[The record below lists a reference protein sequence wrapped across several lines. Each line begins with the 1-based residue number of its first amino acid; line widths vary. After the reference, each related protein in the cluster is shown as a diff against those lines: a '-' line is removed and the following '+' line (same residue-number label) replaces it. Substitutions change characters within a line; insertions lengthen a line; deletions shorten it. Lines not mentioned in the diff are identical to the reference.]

1 MKNKIKRVCALLLA
15 IMMLMTTLSANVF
28 AGTIFT
34 GTKEDTIYL
43 SWQYYEYD
51 KTNKSYTAVSALE
64 EGKTYA
70 ARLMFHNNP
79 ADEEQTIVGA
89 SLHTEYDVE
98 VVNIPD
104 AGEAT
109 KRSVFCKLAASFT
122 PNNDGNGLLIAT
134 YATADGFWDDGDIVT
149 DGYFFEARF
158 TAKKAAT
165 SEELKTLFK
174 VSNESRMFDV
184 NKRSFTIVECPAFV
198 ARVKDGAADFFPTTT
213 AAKIAENLVGE
224 YIDENGNATAVSGIT
239 VTLPATG
246 LVEGKNVVTASYNG
260 YTCDVTITVKPDTMT
275 GISITHEP
283 NMSYNSGDKLNL
295 TGLVVSAQYASGN
308 TVELGSGV
316 YATDPAK
323 NTELTVAEHNG
334 KRITVTVGSFTAETT
349 GVLTVSPAN
358 ISGAS
363 IEDVGPFEYTGEQIK
378 PEPAVS
384 LNGKELVK
392 DTDYTLSYDNNT
404 NVTTEAK
411 VIVTAAGT
419 EYTGSAEKT
428 FEITKATGKL
438 TLKVNNEENAVTIT
452 YGDSITF
459 TDGNGIAIG
468 GGNPSDVVIYY
479 KTTDESTGTVYDSTS
494 TQLNVGA
501 YTFWAV
507 RSADDNHEAATS
519 NEVVVTIVP
528 RTVTNP
534 ALTIEGFAKGS
545 RKSDL
550 TFTNVTANLET
561 PTGYNCYEG
570 TEATGNP
577 DNAGNFKVG
586 TTYSIAITLHPAA
599 NYAFDELDP
608 GYLTVTINGGEE
620 QEAKIEKG
628 PEFNGVSEYQAVV
641 TATTAD
647 KDEPTLDLKD
657 LSATYGDKLL
667 NLKLDSCSASF
678 NGQPVEGTFAWA
690 DEYNA
695 ETPVGDAGEQTFN
708 VVFTPAQQEVYATV
722 TGTVKVNVAK
732 KQITFTKSDYEW
744 KSINDDPYTL
754 DDYKAMCFQYDKNE
768 HGIEP
773 TCTNNDISDLVE
785 FEVSSNNKSTNVI
798 AATVTAK
805 VLLKDKYAKNYK
817 FDKDNTNIQSATLKV
832 LPIVVNYDGE
842 YAHSVEVCYTTSSV
856 DIPLSAFGLPDE
868 VLNDTNNKYWMRT
881 DAVVAGDVDVISGT
895 PTSFDEANRTLTL
908 NLKSSLTKD
917 DAGKTASVT
926 LGLKVNNYETINPG
940 VEEIAG
946 GEDKLFILKLTV
958 KIIEKED
965 AGLEVFGIPKT
976 MVYGDTVRAGSPDGY
991 YYTVKKEGK
1000 NATFSAM
1007 ISDTAVVAF
1016 DDDEG
1021 LAAKGVGTATITC
1034 TYESDT
1040 TFATK
1045 TFTINV
1051 TPKGLTANVSHDPIT
1066 YGDAAPTTGYSV
1078 EFEGLVNNNEIAE
1091 DAYTVDTEYT
1101 KGCKVDNYKF
1111 TCVLDTD
1118 KIKNYTIGNVTGEL
1132 VVNPKSIAAPS
1143 VTINNPTDKT
1153 YTGSPCVQGVSV
1165 KDSEAKLTV
1174 DDISVTYE
1182 NNINVGTATIIYTG
1196 KNNYTGEIRK
1206 NFKITEASITDDMIA
1221 NIPSVTYDTKAHTP
1235 EVTVTF
1241 NGSKLTDA
1249 DYTVSY
1255 SEDCINAGTATVTVT
1270 GKGNFTGTASKTFTI
1285 NKAGLTLNPC
1295 TISELCTE
1303 TDLKT
1308 RTLPSD
1314 FFLAGETETGFS
1326 IKLTAV
1332 EGGDDIFAVAPA
1344 VVEGE
1349 NKITFRLKNEVGA
1362 ATFTVTVT
1370 PVSGNY
1376 NGGSYAL
1383 TISTHDRTDVS
1394 GSISFPDGS
1403 AVYTGTGIK
1412 YENATISGYS
1422 GTLRYGYTPN
1432 ASTGASLDASGL
1444 PLTVG
1449 TYTVAVTFNSDAS
1462 FGYKTAT
1469 FTITKATPTGTPGYT
1484 KLETSGKTLADA
1496 KLTVGTI
1503 RPAGTI
1509 AWDLPL
1515 TTVLEDGKA
1524 YAWTF
1529 TPNDTHNYTIL
1540 TGTLVPYV
1548 DDGMDYIPGVIGGN
1562 TGSFNFHDVSRLD
1575 YFYDAVKWAAEN
1587 GIASGTGRYTFSPNA
1602 VCTRAQTVTFLWRA
1616 AGSPLP
1622 RYRVCPFTDVQPS
1635 DYYYNAVLWAVEQGI
1650 TTGLNA
1656 TTFGP
1661 DVTVT
1666 RGQVATFL
1674 YRAASAAKP
1683 STFNPFTDVKTT
1695 AYNYNAILWAYDNR
1709 ITTGTSDTT
1718 FSPDAYCTR
1727 AQIVTFLYRYY
1738 QGR

>member
-1 MKNKIKRVCALLLA
+1 MKRVISLVLA
-15 IMMLMTTLSANVF
+15 ILMLVTVTAVPVSAAEKEASISLSVVPVTIENKTMTEITGEGHEYTADSYFLVKVNLENGAAERYIQGVQLSVNYDPDAVVPYRFNSSSGRVGYGIAPAGFSGSVESAITSEGTVQIGLMTSGWIYVDANATAHIASFLFQVKSTAETGSYEFAINTEAETIIEALVDPDGTRTAYIDCDYSEAKYDLAIKGATPTLASVSIDETEAEYASGKELTLSAKSASDKDLTDFVTF
-28 AGTIFT
+28 TIKDYT
-34 GTKEDTIYL
+34 GDGLAI
-43 SWQYYEYD
+43 D
-51 KTNKSYTAVSALE
+51 GNKLTVSAE
-64 EGKTYA
+64 
-70 ARLMFHNNP
+70 NP
-79 ADEEQTIVGA
+79 ANVGIY
-89 SLHTEYDVE
+89 T
-98 VVNIPD
+98 VVATPD
-104 AGEAT
+104 GT
-109 KRSVFCKLAASFT
+109 NCKLAEGASA
-122 PNNDGNGLLIAT
+122 PEAT
-134 YATADGFWDDGDIVT
+134 
-149 DGYFFEARF
+149 
-158 TAKKAAT
+158 
-165 SEELKTLFK
+165 
-174 VSNESRMFDV
+174 
-184 NKRSFTIVECPAFV
+184 FTIIP
-198 ARVKDGAADFFPTTT
+198 K
-213 AAKIAENLVGE
+213 KI
-224 YIDENGNATAVSGIT
+224 
-239 VTLPATG
+239 
-246 LVEGKNVVTASYNG
+246 
-260 YTCDVTITVKPDTMT
+260 
-275 GISITHEP
+275 
-283 NMSYNSGDKLNL
+283 
-295 TGLVVSAQYASGN
+295 
-308 TVELGSGV
+308 
-316 YATDPAK
+316 
-323 NTELTVAEHNG
+323 
-334 KRITVTVGSFTAETT
+334 
-349 GVLTVSPAN
+349 
-358 ISGAS
+358 
-363 IEDVGPFEYTGEQIK
+363 
-378 PEPAVS
+378 
-384 LNGKELVK
+384 
-392 DTDYTLSYDNNT
+392 
-404 NVTTEAK
+404 
-411 VIVTAAGT
+411 
-419 EYTGSAEKT
+419 
-428 FEITKATGKL
+428 
-438 TLKVNNEENAVTIT
+438 
-452 YGDSITF
+452 
-459 TDGNGIAIG
+459 
-468 GGNPSDVVIYY
+468 
-479 KTTDESTGTVYDSTS
+479 
-494 TQLNVGA
+494 
-501 YTFWAV
+501 
-507 RSADDNHEAATS
+507 
-519 NEVVVTIVP
+519 
-528 RTVTNP
+528 TNP
-534 ALTIEGFAKGS
+534 KVAITGFAKGNDIHWDL
-545 RKSDL
+545 KIEPKDTAGLISDG
-550 TFTNVTANLET
+550 V
-561 PTGYNCYEG
+561 NCYEG
-570 TEATGNP
+570 PKVTDKPTNSGK
-577 DNAGNFKVG
+577 FKADM
-586 TTYSIAITLHPAA
+586 TYTFAITLDATE
-599 NYAFDELDP
+599 NYEL
-608 GYLTVTINGGEE
+608 GEGTLTYTINGGEE
-620 QEAKIEKG
+620 MTTPIVEKNDFG
-628 PEFNGVSEYQAVV
+628 TPYYQAVV
-641 TATTAD
+641 TAKTAGLD
-647 KDEPTLDLKD
+647 SPTLVLDELT
-657 LSATYGDKLL
+657 ATYGDLL
-667 NLKLDSCSASF
+667 SSLTPTGTATYN
-678 NGQPVEGTFAWA
+678 NQTVQGTFAWSGYDA
-690 DEYNA
+690 GK
-695 ETPVGDAGEQTFN
+695 TVGDAGVNEFD
-708 VVFTPAQQEVYATV
+708 VVFTPTQQEVYATV
-722 TGTVKVNVAK
+722 NGTVKVNVAK
-732 KQITFTKSDYEW
+732 KQITFTKSDYRWRASNNETPT
-744 KSINDDPYTL
+744 KVKDDGEIVFT
-754 DDYKAMCFQYDKNE
+754 YDGKE
-768 HGIEP
+768 HGIEAY
-773 TCTNNDISDLVE
+773 CENSAIADDVE
-785 FEVSSNNKSTNVI
+785 IVYDSGERSFTSSKGS
-798 AATVTAK
+798 TVTAH
-805 VLLKDKYAKNYK
+805 VEVKDKKNYEL
-817 FDKDNTNIQSATLKV
+817 DGGPNIQSGFIRI

-842 YAHSVEVCYTTSSV
+842 YTHSVDVCYTTSSV

-881 DAVVAGDVDVISGT
+881 YAVVAGAVDVISGT
-895 PTSFDEANRTLTL
+895 PTSFAEATRTLTL
-908 NLKSSLTKD
+908 NLKNSLTKD
-917 DAGKTASVT
+917 DAGKTATVT
-926 LGLKVNNYETINPG
+926 LGLKVNNYETTNPG

-946 GEDKLFILKLTV
+946 GEDKLFILKLNV
-958 KIIEKED
+958 KIIEKEN
-965 AGLEVFGIPKT
+965 AGLTITGIPESL
-976 MVYGDTVRAGSPDGY
+976 VYGESAEWSYNVTKPGENGNISGSVTPAGILNNDPY
-991 YYTVKKEGK
+991 KL
-1000 NATFSAM
+1000 
-1007 ISDTAVVAF
+1007 TAI
-1016 DDDEG
+1016 
-1021 LAAKGVGTATITC
+1021 GVGEATVTIT
-1034 TYESDT
+1034 YSSDT
-1040 TFATK
+1040 TYAQEK
-1045 TFTINV
+1045 FTITV
-1051 TPKGLTANVSHDPIT
+1051 TPKPLTAAVSHAPIT
-1066 YGDAAPTTGYSV
+1066 YGDPAPTEGYTV
-1078 EFEGLVNNNEIAE
+1078 EFNGLLTGDVLA
-1091 DAYTVDTEYT
+1091 DTDYTVGTA
-1101 KGCKVDNYKF
+1101 YKQGDPVGKYAF
-1111 TCVLDTD
+1111 TCVLNSETV
-1118 KIKNYTIGNVTGEL
+1118 KNYKLDTVNGEL
-1132 VVNPKSIAAPS
+1132 VVNKKELTDGDVTVTVLGETPVYDGSEKKPAVEVKYGETTLAAADYTVSYSNNVNAGVNTAS
-1143 VTINNPTDKT
+1143 VT
-1153 YTGSPCVQGVSV
+1153 
-1165 KDSEAKLTV
+1165 
-1174 DDISVTYE
+1174 VTSNDNSSYKF
-1182 NNINVGTATIIYTG
+1182 TAT
-1196 KNNYTGEIRK
+1196 K
-1206 NFKITEASITDDMIA
+1206 NFTIAQAPISGAMIA
-1221 NIPSVTYDTKAHTP
+1221 NIPSVTYNTRAHTP
-1235 EVTVTF
+1235 EVTVRF

-1255 SEDCINAGTATVTVT
+1255 SEDCINAGTVTVTVT

-1394 GSISFPDGS
+1394 GSIEFKDGS

-1484 KLETSGKTLADA
+1484 KLESSGKTLADA

-1695 AYNYNAILWAYDNR
+1695 AYNYDAILWAYDNR

>member
-1 MKNKIKRVCALLLA
+1 
-15 IMMLMTTLSANVF
+15 MMLMSTLSLNVF
-28 AGTIFT
+28 AGSVIS
-34 GTKEDTIYL
+34 GTKDEKIHLGWKYF
-43 SWQYYEYD
+43 EYD
-51 KTNKSYTAVSALE
+51 EDNEAAGAAVQALE
-64 EGKTYA
+64 AGKTYCV
-70 ARLMFHNNP
+70 RLAFFDNP
-79 ADEEQTIVGA
+79 SDENSTVTGATISVR
-89 SLHTEYDVE
+89 YDAE
-98 VVNIPD
+98 AVNIPD
-104 AGEAT
+104 TGEAT
-109 KRSVFCKLAASFT
+109 VNSVFYEYQGTFI
-122 PNNDGNGLLIAT
+122 PNNDGNGLLTITLAT
-134 YATADGFWDDGDIVT
+134 TSGIRTNRGKLVTAGN
-149 DGYFFEARF
+149 FFEAVF
-158 TAKKAAT
+158 EAKKT
-165 SEELKTLFK
+165 VTEDELKTLFHLG
-174 VSNESRMFDV
+174 SETNMIFDV
-184 NKRSFTIVECPAFV
+184 NEKDFTIVECPAFT

-213 AAKIAENLVGE
+213 AEKIAENLVGE
-224 YIDENGNATAVSGIT
+224 YIDENGNATAVSDFT

-334 KRITVTVGSFTAETT
+334 KRITVTVGSFTAETIGT
-349 GVLTVSPAN
+349 LTVNPAD

-363 IEDVGPFEYTGEQIK
+363 IEDVGPFEYDNGNEIKPTPAITLGEKTLENGVDYDLSYESNINVGTARLTATGKGEYQGTVSTTFQITKAKGSLKLKVNNEESTVEITYGDSIQFTDGNGNAIGTDITIHYQMGETTDAVYDTATTQLNVGTYTFWAVRSGDANHDEATSNKVVVIIKQRNIASLDITVADQTYSGAAVKPDVTVRHGNIVLNEIDDYTLSGYDGNVNVTDNASVNVTGTGNYNGEATLTFKINPKNLGDISNSFTSIANLPDKGYTGEQIK
-378 PEPAVS
+378 PEVTEKTITIDSDTLEVRRDYEIIYGENTNAGTATVTVKPVDGSNYTFTQFTHEFQITKVKIQIVGADFIVAPLYEEEFDGTTTGGDPVPYFTYDGNEHGVKFVFNSTKVYNGKTLDQLINVAYVEKTYIGPVEQEWKYKAKDVATYNARVEFTPVDAENYEIYGANFKNLTWKIMPATITVNPADVPS
-384 LNGKELVK
+384 LNVLCSELVNDEK
-392 DTDYTLSYDNNT
+392 RDYDYDLSRLGAVPSTVEILSCEKFSYEALDTSALPKLTFK
-404 NVTTEAK
+404 NVTAL
-411 VIVTAAGT
+411 AAG
-419 EYTGSAEKT
+419 E
-428 FEITKATGKL
+428 TGKVTLLVKFRNYEDVTL
-438 TLKVNNEENAVTIT
+438 TVDVNYINKKTVELTVADVEAVYGETYAPVVLLDGKDVTTDCTIT
-452 YGDSITF
+452 YS
-459 TDGNGIAIG
+459 
-468 GGNPSDVVIYY
+468 PSAP
-479 KTTDESTGTVYDSTS
+479 K
-494 TQLNVGA
+494 NVGE
-501 YTFWAV
+501 YT
-507 RSADDNHEAATS
+507 
-519 NEVVVTIVP
+519 I
-528 RTVTNP
+528 TV
-534 ALTIEGFAKGS
+534 S
-545 RKSDL
+545 YSDS
-550 TFTNVTANLET
+550 V
-561 PTGYNCYEG
+561 
-570 TEATGNP
+570 
-577 DNAGNFKVG
+577 
-586 TTYSIAITLHPAA
+586 
-599 NYAFDELDP
+599 
-608 GYLTVTINGGEE
+608 
-620 QEAKIEKG
+620 
-628 PEFNGVSEYQAVV
+628 
-641 TATTAD
+641 
-647 KDEPTLDLKD
+647 
-657 LSATYGDKLL
+657 
-667 NLKLDSCSASF
+667 
-678 NGQPVEGTFAWA
+678 
-690 DEYNA
+690 A
-695 ETPVGDAGEQTFN
+695 E
-708 VVFTPAQQEVYATV
+708 
-722 TGTVKVNVAK
+722 
-732 KQITFTKSDYEW
+732 
-744 KSINDDPYTL
+744 
-754 DDYKAMCFQYDKNE
+754 
-768 HGIEP
+768 
-773 TCTNNDISDLVE
+773 
-785 FEVSSNNKSTNVI
+785 
-798 AATVTAK
+798 
-805 VLLKDKYAKNYK
+805 
-817 FDKDNTNIQSATLKV
+817 
-832 LPIVVNYDGE
+832 GE
-842 YAHSVEVCYTTSSV
+842 Y
-856 DIPLSAFGLPDE
+856 
-868 VLNDTNNKYWMRT
+868 
-881 DAVVAGDVDVISGT
+881 
-895 PTSFDEANRTLTL
+895 
-908 NLKSSLTKD
+908 
-917 DAGKTASVT
+917 
-926 LGLKVNNYETINPG
+926 PG
-940 VEEIAG
+940 H
-946 GEDKLFILKLTV
+946 
-958 KIIEKED
+958 
-965 AGLEVFGIPKT
+965 
-976 MVYGDTVRAGSPDGY
+976 
-991 YYTVKKEGK
+991 
-1000 NATFSAM
+1000 
-1007 ISDTAVVAF
+1007 
-1016 DDDEG
+1016 
-1021 LAAKGVGTATITC
+1021 VGTAT
-1034 TYESDT
+1034 
-1040 TFATK
+1040 AK
-1045 TFTINV
+1045 LTI

-1078 EFEGLVNNNEIAE
+1078 EFEGLVNNDEIAE

-1143 VTINNPTDKT
+1143 VTINDPTDKT

-1165 KDSEAKLTV
+1165 KDSDAKLTV

-1241 NGSKLTDA
+1241 NGSTLKA
-1249 DYTVSY
+1249 GKDYDVAYTNN
-1255 SEDCINAGTATVTVT
+1255 INAGTATVTVT
-1270 GKGNFTGTASKTFTI
+1270 GKGNFTGTASKDFAIAQAYLSVENQTVTHFR
-1285 NKAGLTLNPC
+1285 
-1295 TISELCTE
+1295 TE
-1303 TDLKT
+1303 TDAKSFAV
-1308 RTLPSD
+1308 PAD
-1314 FFLAGETETGFS
+1314 MFLADEKETGFT
-1326 IKLTAV
+1326 ITVTDYA
-1332 EGGDDIFAVAPA
+1332 GDEIFTTAPA
-1344 VVEGE
+1344 VDGSNVNYQLNGTVGTAFVEVKVKPDSSNYVNASFKLTFVVNDKE
-1349 NKITFRLKNEVGA
+1349 N
-1362 ATFTVTVT
+1362 
-1370 PVSGNY
+1370 
-1376 NGGSYAL
+1376 
-1383 TISTHDRTDVS
+1383 VS

-1484 KLETSGKTLADA
+1484 LIETSGKTLADA

-1562 TGSFNFHDVSRLD
+1562 TGSFNFHDVSRFD

>member
-1 MKNKIKRVCALLLA
+1 MKRLISLILAVALLLSLAPAVFADGEEAGGVALAFGTIREIEQDVYDTTDKVKYYA
-15 IMMLMTTLSANVF
+15 IPVVVKNTTSEEIMLNALQCIFNYDESGLAPANIQADEYSFIDPITFSSKPVSEWESKDGNAANGLITVIAATTKSNYYVRVKAGQERVLFELNLARVNDVENGDYNVTFADPYLNDDGKRMQNKIGYDDTDIQISYSQSEGNLDLTDEEKITITDGKAPVLASVAVDKDEVGYASGDVITLSA
-28 AGTIFT
+28 
-34 GTKEDTIYL
+34 
-43 SWQYYEYD
+43 
-51 KTNKSYTAVSALE
+51 KS
-64 EGKTYA
+64 
-70 ARLMFHNNP
+70 
-79 ADEEQTIVGA
+79 A
-89 SLHTEYDVE
+89 S
-98 VVNIPD
+98 
-104 AGEAT
+104 G
-109 KRSVFCKLAASFT
+109 
-122 PNNDGNGLLIAT
+122 NDI
-134 YATADGFWDDGDIVT
+134 
-149 DGYFFEARF
+149 
-158 TAKKAAT
+158 
-165 SEELKTLFK
+165 
-174 VSNESRMFDV
+174 
-184 NKRSFTIVECPAFV
+184 
-198 ARVKDGAADFFPTTT
+198 
-213 AAKIAENLVGE
+213 
-224 YIDENGNATAVSGIT
+224 
-239 VTLPATG
+239 TG
-246 LVEGKNVVTASYNG
+246 LVSFSIKD
-260 YTCDVTITVKPDTMT
+260 YT
-275 GISITHEP
+275 G
-283 NMSYNSGDKLNL
+283 
-295 TGLVVSAQYASGN
+295 TGLEITGN
-308 TVELGSGV
+308 Q
-316 YATDPAK
+316 
-323 NTELTVAEHNG
+323 
-334 KRITVTVGSFTAETT
+334 
-349 GVLTVSPAN
+349 LTVSDENPAN
-358 ISGAS
+358 
-363 IEDVGPFEYTGEQIK
+363 VGTYT
-378 PEPAVS
+378 
-384 LNGKELVK
+384 
-392 DTDYTLSYDNNT
+392 
-404 NVTTEAK
+404 
-411 VIVTAAGT
+411 VTATPEGNGCTAG
-419 EYTGSAEKT
+419 
-428 FEITKATGKL
+428 
-438 TLKVNNEENAVTIT
+438 ENVETA
-452 YGDSITF
+452 TF
-459 TDGNGIAIG
+459 TIA
-468 GGNPSDVVIYY
+468 P
-479 KTTDESTGTVYDSTS
+479 K
-494 TQLNVGA
+494 
-501 YTFWAV
+501 
-507 RSADDNHEAATS
+507 
-519 NEVVVTIVP
+519 
-528 RTVTNP
+528 TVTNP
-534 ALTIEGFAKGS
+534 TLTVVGFGKGQAKGF
-545 RKSDL
+545 L
-550 TFTNVTANLET
+550 TFEDVTGGLAV
-561 PTGYNCYEG
+561 PTGYRCYKG
-570 TEATGNP
+570 AEATGNP
-577 DNAGNFKVG
+577 DHEGNFEAG

-608 GYLTVTINGGEE
+608 GYLTVTINGEE
-620 QEAKIEKG
+620 QKAKIEKG

-832 LPIVVNYDGE
+832 LPIVVEGTGE

-895 PTSFDEANRTLTL
+895 PTSFVEATRTLTL
-908 NLKSSLTKD
+908 NLASLTKD

-926 LGLKVNNYETINPG
+926 LGLKVNNYETTNTG
-940 VEEIAG
+940 VEE
-946 GEDKLFILKLTV
+946 KLFILKLTV

-1051 TPKGLTANVSHDPIT
+1051 TPKGLTANVSHDPII

-1078 EFEGLVNNNEIAE
+1078 EFEGLVNNDEIAE

-1143 VTINNPTDKT
+1143 VTINDPTDKT

-1221 NIPSVTYDTKAHTP
+1221 NIPSVTYNTKPHTP

-1241 NGSKLTDA
+1241 EGSPLEAGK
-1249 DYTVSY
+1249 DYDVAYTNNIY
-1255 SEDCINAGTATVTVT
+1255 AGTATVTVT
-1270 GKGNFTGTASKTFTI
+1270 GKGNFTGTASKNFAIAQAYLSVENQTVTHFR
-1285 NKAGLTLNPC
+1285 
-1295 TISELCTE
+1295 TE
-1303 TDLKT
+1303 TDAKSYAV
-1308 RTLPSD
+1308 PAD
-1314 FFLAGETETGFS
+1314 MFLADEKETGFT
-1326 IKLTAV
+1326 ITV
-1332 EGGDDIFAVAPA
+1332 TDYDGDEIFTTAPA
-1344 VVEGE
+1344 VNGTNVNYQLNGTVGTAFVEVKVKPDSSNYANASFTLTFVVNDKE
-1349 NKITFRLKNEVGA
+1349 N
-1362 ATFTVTVT
+1362 
-1370 PVSGNY
+1370 
-1376 NGGSYAL
+1376 
-1383 TISTHDRTDVS
+1383 VS

-1529 TPNDTHNYTIL
+1529 TPADTHNYTIL

-1562 TGSFNFHDVSRLD
+1562 TGSFNFHDVSRFD

-1683 STFNPFTDVKTT
+1683 NTFSPFTDVKTT
-1695 AYNYNAILWAYDNR
+1695 AYNYDAILWAYDNR

>member
-1 MKNKIKRVCALLLA
+1 MKVRLKRVLALLLA
-15 IMMLMTTLSANVF
+15 AAMLASFCSVTVF
-28 AGTIFT
+28 AGEVAK
-34 GTKEDTIYL
+34 GTNGKTIYL
-43 SWQYYEYD
+43 NWTYYSD
-51 KTNKSYTAVSALE
+51 KKVTNKVDSLEADTEYYARLGFSGNPIDQGALASICSFSLYGSFDTEKIEAESILSGDVTIQKNIIGNEFNLQWASPDGIINEDEELLAQGCLARICFKTKRAVS
-64 EGKTYA
+64 
-70 ARLMFHNNP
+70 
-79 ADEEQTIVGA
+79 
-89 SLHTEYDVE
+89 
-98 VVNIPD
+98 
-104 AGEAT
+104 
-109 KRSVFCKLAASFT
+109 
-122 PNNDGNGLLIAT
+122 
-134 YATADGFWDDGDIVT
+134 
-149 DGYFFEARF
+149 
-158 TAKKAAT
+158 
-165 SEELKTLFK
+165 SEELHGLFK
-174 VSNESRMFDV
+174 VNAKLSSGEETNIGDGVIGNPRL
-184 NKRSFTIVECPAFV
+184 FTIVECPAFV
-198 ARVKDGAADFFPTTT
+198 ARLADNAPDFFPTTT

-224 YIDENGNATAVSGIT
+224 YIDENGNATAVSDFT

-246 LVEGKNVVTASYNG
+246 LVEGENVVTASYDG

-295 TGLVVSAQYASGN
+295 TGLVVSAQYASGD

-316 YATDPAK
+316 YATDPAR

-334 KRITVTVGSFTAETT
+334 KHITVTVGSFTAETT

-479 KTTDESTGTVYDSTS
+479 KTADESTGTVYDSTS

-519 NEVVVTIVP
+519 NEVVVTIVSRP
-528 RTVTNP
+528 ITNP
-534 ALTIEGFAKGS
+534 VVTITNFVKGEKAFDLDVDTTTPGLRVGYSCYDPDGNRLGSTDKFKADTTYTIEIGLEAYENYVIDTTQK
-545 RKSDL
+545 L
-550 TFTNVTANLET
+550 T
-561 PTGYNCYEG
+561 Y
-570 TEATGNP
+570 
-577 DNAGNFKVG
+577 
-586 TTYSIAITLHPAA
+586 
-599 NYAFDELDP
+599 
-608 GYLTVTINGGEE
+608 TINGGESLTADIVE
-620 QEAKIEKG
+620 GI
-628 PEFNGVSEYQAVV
+628 PVNGVTTYKAVV
-641 TATTAD
+641 TATTAG
-647 KDEPTLDLKD
+647 KDTLAVLLTPGTTPNAHYGMKLSD
-657 LSATYGDKLL
+657 LS
-667 NLKLDSCSASF
+667 
-678 NGQPVEGTFAWA
+678 
-690 DEYNA
+690 
-695 ETPVGDAGEQTFN
+695 
-708 VVFTPAQQEVYATV
+708 FTG
-722 TGTVKVNVAK
+722 GTV
-732 KQITFTKSDYEW
+732 I
-744 KSINDDPYTL
+744 
-754 DDYKAMCFQYDKNE
+754 
-768 HGIEP
+768 
-773 TCTNNDISDLVE
+773 
-785 FEVSSNNKSTNVI
+785 
-798 AATVTAK
+798 
-805 VLLKDKYAKNYK
+805 
-817 FDKDNTNIQSATLKV
+817 
-832 LPIVVNYDGE
+832 
-842 YAHSVEVCYTTSSV
+842 
-856 DIPLSAFGLPDE
+856 
-868 VLNDTNNKYWMRT
+868 
-881 DAVVAGDVDVISGT
+881 VAGDVSKTPVDGHFEWVNPNEDVGDPTVYDGT
-895 PTSFDEANRTLTL
+895 PE
-908 NLKSSLTKD
+908 
-917 DAGKTASVT
+917 
-926 LGLKVNNYETINPG
+926 P
-940 VEEIAG
+940 
-946 GEDKLFILKLTV
+946 
-958 KIIEKED
+958 
-965 AGLEVFGIPKT
+965 
-976 MVYGDTVRAGSPDGY
+976 YGRA
-991 YYTVKKEGK
+991 
-1000 NATFSAM
+1000 F
-1007 ISDTAVVAF
+1007 
-1016 DDDEG
+1016 
-1021 LAAKGVGTATITC
+1021 AAKFVPTDSENYAELSLNVRVPIHKATISIYEIKDTDWDYTEPFTYDGNEHKVELVIPADLQGRIKVEYENNTATDVGTRTATATISPVDDVHYAI
-1034 TYESDT
+1034 YESNCTRTLSWRIDAATPEGYTADIVKEVLVGDVQTVTVTANDFNLPAGGRLGSPTLVSDSTSLVTTWGLTSNDGVAYDLRATTADDADT
-1040 TFATK
+1040 AEAKYLMVYRNRNYTEVTVTVTIKVIAKTADTETMKFTVADAVYGAGVSPVFTSLPAGVTADMVTVSYTGSEGTYTAATIAAAPVGDYTANAK
-1045 TFTINV
+1045 YETSDTIYTAAASFKI
-1051 TPKGLTANVSHDPIT
+1051 TPKSLTVSVSHDPIT
-1066 YGDAAPTTGYSV
+1066 YGDAAPTDGYNV
-1078 EFEGLVNNNEIAE
+1078 TIEGLVDGEEA
-1091 DAYTVDTEYT
+1091 AYTVGTEYK
-1101 KGCKVDNYKF
+1101 KGDKVGNYKF
-1111 TCVLDTD
+1111 TFELNTAV
-1118 KIKNYTIGNVTGEL
+1118 KNYKIDTVTGAL

-1143 VTINNPTDKT
+1143 VTINDPTDKT

-1165 KDSEAKLTV
+1165 KDSEAKLTF

-1206 NFKITEASITDDMIA
+1206 NFKITEASITDDMIE
-1221 NIPSVTYDTKAHTP
+1221 NIPSVTYDTKPHTP
-1235 EVTVTF
+1235 EVTVMF

-1255 SEDCINAGTATVTVT
+1255 SEDCINAGTVTVTVT

-1484 KLETSGKTLADA
+1484 KIETSGKTLADA

-1529 TPNDTHNYTIL
+1529 TPADTHNYTIL

-1695 AYNYNAILWAYDNR
+1695 AYNYDAILWAYDNR

>member
-1 MKNKIKRVCALLLA
+1 MKRVVSLVLA
-15 IMMLMTTLSANVF
+15 ILMLVTVTAVPVSAAEKGTSLSLSVVPVTIENKTMTEVTDEGHEYTADSYFLVKVNLKNGATEQYIQGVQLSVNYDPDAVVPYRFNSSSGRVGYGIAPAGFAGNVESAITSEGTVQIGLMTSGWIYVDANETANIASFLFQVKSTAETSSYRFAINTEAETIIEALVDPDGTETAYIDCDYSEAKYDLAIKGAVPTLASVAVDKDEVGYASGDVITLSA
-28 AGTIFT
+28 
-34 GTKEDTIYL
+34 E
-43 SWQYYEYD
+43 S
-51 KTNKSYTAVSALE
+51 
-64 EGKTYA
+64 
-70 ARLMFHNNP
+70 
-79 ADEEQTIVGA
+79 
-89 SLHTEYDVE
+89 
-98 VVNIPD
+98 
-104 AGEAT
+104 
-109 KRSVFCKLAASFT
+109 
-122 PNNDGNGLLIAT
+122 
-134 YATADGFWDDGDIVT
+134 
-149 DGYFFEARF
+149 
-158 TAKKAAT
+158 T
-165 SEELKTLFK
+165 S
-174 VSNESRMFDV
+174 
-184 NKRSFTIVECPAFV
+184 
-198 ARVKDGAADFFPTTT
+198 
-213 AAKIAENLVGE
+213 
-224 YIDENGNATAVSGIT
+224 
-239 VTLPATG
+239 
-246 LVEGKNVVTASYNG
+246 GKNVTDFVTF
-260 YTCDVTITVKPDTMT
+260 TIKDYE
-275 GISITHEP
+275 G
-283 NMSYNSGDKLNL
+283 
-295 TGLVVSAQYASGN
+295 TGLSI
-308 TVELGSGV
+308 EK
-316 YATDPAK
+316 DK
-323 NTELTVAEHNG
+323 LTVAAEG
-334 KRITVTVGSFTAETT
+334 AAPVGTYTVVATPDGTNCTLAE
-349 GVLTVSPAN
+349 
-358 ISGAS
+358 GAS
-363 IEDVGPFEYTGEQIK
+363 A
-378 PEPAVS
+378 PEA
-384 LNGKELVK
+384 
-392 DTDYTLSYDNNT
+392 
-404 NVTTEAK
+404 
-411 VIVTAAGT
+411 
-419 EYTGSAEKT
+419 
-428 FEITKATGKL
+428 
-438 TLKVNNEENAVTIT
+438 
-452 YGDSITF
+452 TF
-459 TDGNGIAIG
+459 TIIPKKITDPKVAI
-468 GGNPSDVVIYY
+468 
-479 KTTDESTGTVYDSTS
+479 T
-494 TQLNVGA
+494 
-501 YTFWAV
+501 
-507 RSADDNHEAATS
+507 
-519 NEVVVTIVP
+519 
-528 RTVTNP
+528 
-534 ALTIEGFAKGS
+534 GFAKGNDIHW
-545 RKSDL
+545 DL
-550 TFTNVTANLET
+550 KIEPKDTAGLISN
-561 PTGYNCYEG
+561 GVNCYEG
-570 TEATGNP
+570 PGVTDKPTNSGKFKP
-577 DNAGNFKVG
+577 DTIYTF
-586 TTYSIAITLHPAA
+586 AITLDAME
-599 NYAFDELDP
+599 NYEL
-608 GYLTVTINGGEE
+608 GEGTLTYTINGGEE
-620 QEAKIEKG
+620 MTTPIVEKNDF
-628 PEFNGVSEYQAVV
+628 PTPYYQAIVI
-641 TATTAD
+641 ARTTGLD
-647 KDEPTLDLKD
+647 SPTLELDELT
-657 LSATYGDKLL
+657 ATYGDLL
-667 NLKLDSCSASF
+667 SSLTPTGTATYN
-678 NGQPVEGTFAWA
+678 NQTVQGTFAWSGYDA
-690 DEYNA
+690 GK
-695 ETPVGDAGEQTFN
+695 TVGDAGVNEFD
-708 VVFTPAQQEVYATV
+708 VVFTPTQQEVYATV
-722 TGTVKVNVAK
+722 NGTVKVNVAK
-732 KQITFTKSDYEW
+732 KQITFTKSDYKWRPSNNETPTEV
-744 KSINDDPYTL
+744 KDDGEIVFT
-754 DDYKAMCFQYDKNE
+754 YDGKV
-768 HGIEP
+768 HGIEAY
-773 TCTNNDISDLVE
+773 CDNSAIADDVEIVYDSGERSFIS
-785 FEVSSNNKSTNVI
+785 SKGS
-798 AATVTAK
+798 TVTAH
-805 VLLKDKYAKNYK
+805 VEVKDSRN
-817 FDKDNTNIQSATLKV
+817 FELDGGQNIQNGSIRI
-832 LPIVVNYDGE
+832 LPIVIDYTDE
-842 YAHSVEVCYTTSSV
+842 YTHSVEVCYTTSSV
-856 DIPLSAFGLPDE
+856 DIPLSAFGLPE
-868 VLNDTNNKYWMRT
+868 NVLTDTNNKYWMRNK
-881 DAVVAGDVDVISGT
+881 AVVVDEGNVLPFT
-895 PTSFDEANRTLTL
+895 PTAFDDTKLTLTL
-908 NLKSSLTKD
+908 NLKSSLTKA
-917 DAGKTASVT
+917 DANKTASVT
-926 LGLKVNNYETINPG
+926 LGLKVNNYETTNPG

-1016 DDDEG
+1016 DDDNG
-1021 LAAKGVGTATITC
+1021 LVAKGVGTAKITVEYDSDS
-1034 TYESDT
+1034 TYDKEE
-1040 TFATK
+1040 
-1045 TFTINV
+1045 FTIEV
-1051 TPKGLTANVSHDPIT
+1051 TPKPLTAAVSHAPII

-1078 EFEGLVNNNEIAE
+1078 EFEGLVNNDEIAE

-1165 KDSEAKLTV
+1165 KDSEAELTF

-1221 NIPSVTYDTKAHTP
+1221 NIPSVTYNTRAHTP
-1235 EVTVTF
+1235 DVTVTF
-1241 NGSKLTDA
+1241 EGSTLEAGK
-1249 DYTVSY
+1249 DYDVAYTNN
-1255 SEDCINAGTATVTVT
+1255 INAGTATVTVT

-1349 NKITFRLKNEVGA
+1349 NKITFKLKNEVGA

-1449 TYTVAVTFNSDAS
+1449 TYTVAVTFNSDTS

-1683 STFNPFTDVKTT
+1683 NTFNPFTDVKTT
-1695 AYNYNAILWAYDNR
+1695 AYNYDAILWAYDNR

>member
-1 MKNKIKRVCALLLA
+1 
-15 IMMLMTTLSANVF
+15 MMLMTTLSANVF

-104 AGEAT
+104 TGEAT

-198 ARVKDGAADFFPTTT
+198 ARVKDGAPDFFPTTT

-224 YIDENGNATAVSGIT
+224 YIDENGNATAVSDFT

-246 LVEGKNVVTASYNG
+246 LVEGENVVKASYNG
-260 YTCDVTITVKPDTMT
+260 YTCDVTIKVEHDTVAS
-275 GISITHEP
+275 ISVTNQP
-283 NMSYNSGDKLNL
+283 NLKYTSGQALNL
-295 TGLVVSAQYASGN
+295 DDLEVTATFGSGN
-308 TVELGSGV
+308 TDVITSG
-316 YATDPAK
+316 YTTDPE
-323 NTELTVAEHNG
+323 NGTILTVADNNG
-334 KRITVTVGSFTAETT
+334 HPVTITYDGQAATT
-349 GVLTVSPAN
+349 DNLIVNQAD
-358 ISGAS
+358 ISSAS
-363 IEDVGPFEYTGEQIK
+363 IAAVGPFEYDNGNEIKPTPAITLGEKLLENGVDYDLSYADNINVGTATLTATGKGEYQGTVSTTFQITKAKGSLKLKVNNEESTVEITYGDSIQFTDGNGNAIGTDITIHYQMGETTDAVYDTATTQLNVGTYTFWAVRSGDANHDEATSNKVVVIIKQRNIASLDITVADQTYSGAAVKPDVTVRHGNIVLNEIDDYTLSGYDGNVNVTDNASVNVTGTGNYNGEATLTFKINPKNLGDISNSFTSIANLPDKGYTGEQIK
-378 PEPAVS
+378 PEVTEKTITIDSDTLEVRRDYEIIYGENTNAGTATVTVKPVDGSNYTFTQFTHEFQITKVKIQIVGADFIVAPLYEEEFDGTTTGGDPVPYFTYDGNEHGVKFVFNSTKVYNGKTLDQLINVAYVEKTYIGPVEQEWKYKAKDVATYNARVEFTPVDAENYEIYGANFKNLTWKIMPATITVNPADVPS
-384 LNGKELVK
+384 LNVLCSELVNDEK
-392 DTDYTLSYDNNT
+392 RDYDYDLSWLGAVPSTVEIPSYEKFSYEALDTSALPKLTFK
-404 NVTTEAK
+404 NVTAL
-411 VIVTAAGT
+411 AAG
-419 EYTGSAEKT
+419 E
-428 FEITKATGKL
+428 TGKVTLLVKFRNYEDVTL
-438 TLKVNNEENAVTIT
+438 TVDVNYINKKTVELTVADVEAVYGETYAPVVLLDGKDVTTDCTIT
-452 YGDSITF
+452 YS
-459 TDGNGIAIG
+459 
-468 GGNPSDVVIYY
+468 PSAP
-479 KTTDESTGTVYDSTS
+479 K
-494 TQLNVGA
+494 NVGE
-501 YTFWAV
+501 YT
-507 RSADDNHEAATS
+507 
-519 NEVVVTIVP
+519 I
-528 RTVTNP
+528 TV
-534 ALTIEGFAKGS
+534 S
-545 RKSDL
+545 YSDS
-550 TFTNVTANLET
+550 V
-561 PTGYNCYEG
+561 
-570 TEATGNP
+570 
-577 DNAGNFKVG
+577 
-586 TTYSIAITLHPAA
+586 
-599 NYAFDELDP
+599 
-608 GYLTVTINGGEE
+608 
-620 QEAKIEKG
+620 
-628 PEFNGVSEYQAVV
+628 
-641 TATTAD
+641 
-647 KDEPTLDLKD
+647 
-657 LSATYGDKLL
+657 
-667 NLKLDSCSASF
+667 
-678 NGQPVEGTFAWA
+678 
-690 DEYNA
+690 A
-695 ETPVGDAGEQTFN
+695 E
-708 VVFTPAQQEVYATV
+708 
-722 TGTVKVNVAK
+722 
-732 KQITFTKSDYEW
+732 
-744 KSINDDPYTL
+744 
-754 DDYKAMCFQYDKNE
+754 
-768 HGIEP
+768 
-773 TCTNNDISDLVE
+773 
-785 FEVSSNNKSTNVI
+785 
-798 AATVTAK
+798 
-805 VLLKDKYAKNYK
+805 
-817 FDKDNTNIQSATLKV
+817 
-832 LPIVVNYDGE
+832 GE
-842 YAHSVEVCYTTSSV
+842 Y
-856 DIPLSAFGLPDE
+856 
-868 VLNDTNNKYWMRT
+868 
-881 DAVVAGDVDVISGT
+881 
-895 PTSFDEANRTLTL
+895 
-908 NLKSSLTKD
+908 
-917 DAGKTASVT
+917 
-926 LGLKVNNYETINPG
+926 PG
-940 VEEIAG
+940 H
-946 GEDKLFILKLTV
+946 
-958 KIIEKED
+958 
-965 AGLEVFGIPKT
+965 
-976 MVYGDTVRAGSPDGY
+976 
-991 YYTVKKEGK
+991 
-1000 NATFSAM
+1000 
-1007 ISDTAVVAF
+1007 
-1016 DDDEG
+1016 
-1021 LAAKGVGTATITC
+1021 VGTAT
-1034 TYESDT
+1034 
-1040 TFATK
+1040 AK
-1045 TFTINV
+1045 LTI
-1051 TPKGLTANVSHDPIT
+1051 TPKGLTANVSHDPII

-1078 EFEGLVNNNEIAE
+1078 EFEGLVNNDEIAE

-1221 NIPSVTYDTKAHTP
+1221 NIPSVTYNTKAHTP

-1241 NGSKLTDA
+1241 NGSKLKA
-1249 DYTVSY
+1249 GKDYDVAYTNN
-1255 SEDCINAGTATVTVT
+1255 INAGTATVTVT

-1370 PVSGNY
+1370 PVSGDY

-1394 GSISFPDGS
+1394 GSIEFKDGS

-1529 TPNDTHNYTIL
+1529 TPNDTHNYAIL

-1562 TGSFNFHDVSRLD
+1562 TGSFNFHDVSRFD

-1683 STFNPFTDVKTT
+1683 NTFSPFTDVKTT
-1695 AYNYNAILWAYDNR
+1695 AYNYDAILWAYDNR

>member
-1 MKNKIKRVCALLLA
+1 
-15 IMMLMTTLSANVF
+15 MMLMTTLSANVF

-224 YIDENGNATAVSGIT
+224 YIDENGNATAVSDFT
-239 VTLPATG
+239 VMLPATG
-246 LVEGKNVVTASYNG
+246 LVKGENVVTASYNG

-295 TGLVVSAQYASGN
+295 TGLVVSAQYASGD

-334 KRITVTVGSFTAETT
+334 KHITVTVGSFTAETT
-349 GVLTVSPAN
+349 GVLTVTPAN

-363 IEDVGPFEYTGEQIK
+363 IEDVGPFEYDNGNEIK
-378 PEPAVS
+378 PTPAIT
-384 LNGKELVK
+384 LGEKTLENGV
-392 DTDYTLSYDNNT
+392 DYDLSYESNI
-404 NVTTEAK
+404 NVGIATL
-411 VIVTAAGT
+411 TATGKGEYQGT
-419 EYTGSAEKT
+419 VSAT
-428 FEITKATGKL
+428 FQITKATGKL

-534 ALTIEGFAKGS
+534 ALTIEGFVKGS
-545 RKSDL
+545 RKRDL

-608 GYLTVTINGGEE
+608 GYLTVTINGEE
-620 QEAKIEKG
+620 QKAKIEKG

-708 VVFTPAQQEVYATV
+708 VVFTPNEQEVYATV

-732 KQITFTKSDYEW
+732 KQITVTKSDYEW

-785 FEVSSNNKSTNVI
+785 VEVSSNNKSTNVI

-805 VLLKDKYAKNYK
+805 VLLKDEYAKNYK

-832 LPIVVNYDGE
+832 LPIVVEGTGE

-926 LGLKVNNYETINPG
+926 LGLKVNNYETTNTG

-946 GEDKLFILKLTV
+946 GEEKLFILKLTV

-1016 DDDEG
+1016 DNDEG

-1051 TPKGLTANVSHDPIT
+1051 TPKGLTANVSHDPII

-1078 EFEGLVNNNEIAE
+1078 EFEGLVNNDEIAE

-1143 VTINNPTDKT
+1143 VTINDPTDKT

-1165 KDSEAKLTV
+1165 KDSEAKLTF

-1221 NIPSVTYDTKAHTP
+1221 NIPSVTYNTRAHTP
-1235 EVTVTF
+1235 DVTVTF
-1241 NGSKLTDA
+1241 EGSTLEAGK
-1249 DYTVSY
+1249 DYDVAYTNN
-1255 SEDCINAGTATVTVT
+1255 INAGTATVTVT

-1349 NKITFRLKNEVGA
+1349 NKITFKLKNEVGA

-1484 KLETSGKTLADA
+1484 KLESSGKTLADA

-1529 TPNDTHNYTIL
+1529 TPADTHNYTIL

-1683 STFNPFTDVKTT
+1683 NTFNPFADVKTT

>member
-1 MKNKIKRVCALLLA
+1 MKRNIALLLIA
-15 IMMLMTTLSANVF
+15 ALLASFLVLPVSAAEIPEIKLSVVPFTEDAEN
-28 AGTIFT
+28 GTIIE
-34 GTKEDTIYL
+34 GTAKET
-43 SWQYYEYD
+43 YEAGD
-51 KTNKSYTAVSALE
+51 AVAC
-64 EGKTYA
+64 K
-70 ARLMFHNNP
+70 
-79 ADEEQTIVGA
+79 
-89 SLHTEYDVE
+89 VE
-98 VVNIPD
+98 FV
-104 AGEAT
+104 
-109 KRSVFCKLAASFT
+109 
-122 PNNDGNGLLIAT
+122 NNDVVRWLNTFAIELMYDNTKLSL
-134 YATADGFWDDGDIVT
+134 YSFPSDD
-149 DGYFFEARF
+149 E
-158 TAKKAAT
+158 
-165 SEELKTLFK
+165 
-174 VSNESRMFDV
+174 
-184 NKRSFTIVECPAFV
+184 
-198 ARVKDGAADFFPTTT
+198 
-213 AAKIAENLVGE
+213 
-224 YIDENGNATAVSGIT
+224 
-239 VTLPATG
+239 
-246 LVEGKNVVTASYNG
+246 
-260 YTCDVTITVKPDTMT
+260 
-275 GISITHEP
+275 
-283 NMSYNSGDKLNL
+283 
-295 TGLVVSAQYASGN
+295 
-308 TVELGSGV
+308 
-316 YATDPAK
+316 
-323 NTELTVAEHNG
+323 
-334 KRITVTVGSFTAETT
+334 
-349 GVLTVSPAN
+349 
-358 ISGAS
+358 
-363 IEDVGPFEYTGEQIK
+363 EDVGPLVNELGGLSTPAAKPDEGHYPFAIALTPGQRVAANATKTVAYILFKISGEAESGNLTFTVDKDSNRNQICGSLNKGGEAENFTEIDFSDIAVEAPVIGVAPTIDSVKVDPDSAEYASGDVLTLSATSKAGSNITSLVTFEVTNDAGSPATGFTLNAENATLTVNET
-378 PEPAVS
+378 EPAPVGTYTVKAS
-384 LNGKELVK
+384 AKEGESQGEAT
-392 DTDYTLSYDNNT
+392 DT
-404 NVTTEAK
+404 
-411 VIVTAAGT
+411 
-419 EYTGSAEKT
+419 
-428 FEITKATGKL
+428 F
-438 TLKVNNEENAVTIT
+438 TIT
-452 YGDSITF
+452 
-459 TDGNGIAIG
+459 
-468 GGNPSDVVIYY
+468 P
-479 KTTDESTGTVYDSTS
+479 K
-494 TQLNVGA
+494 
-501 YTFWAV
+501 
-507 RSADDNHEAATS
+507 
-519 NEVVVTIVP
+519 
-528 RTVTNP
+528 TVTNP
-534 ALTIEGFAKGS
+534 TLTVVGFGKGQAKGFL
-545 RKSDL
+545 K
-550 TFTNVTANLET
+550 FTNVTGGLAV

-570 TEATGNP
+570 QEAIGIPNNERTFE
-577 DNAGNFKVG
+577 AG
-586 TTYSIAITLHPAA
+586 TTYTIAITLNPAE
-599 NYAFDELDP
+599 NYAFDEKNL
-608 GYLTVTINGGEE
+608 GSVTITINGEE
-620 QEAKIEKG
+620 KIVEIVKKTDFET
-628 PEFNGVSEYQAVV
+628 PYYQAVV

-657 LSATYGDKLL
+657 LNATYGDKLL

-732 KQITFTKSDYEW
+732 KQITFTKSDYKWRASNNENPTEV
-744 KSINDDPYTL
+744 KDDGEIVFT
-754 DDYKAMCFQYDKNE
+754 YDGKV
-768 HGIEP
+768 HGIEAY
-773 TCTNNDISDLVE
+773 CDNSAIADDVEIVYDSGERSFIS
-785 FEVSSNNKSTNVI
+785 SKGS
-798 AATVTAK
+798 TVTAH
-805 VLLKDKYAKNYK
+805 VEVKDSRN
-817 FDKDNTNIQSATLKV
+817 FELDGGQNIQNGSIRI
-832 LPIVVNYDGE
+832 LPIVIDYTDE
-842 YAHSVEVCYTTSSV
+842 YTHSVEVCYTTSSV
-856 DIPLSAFGLPDE
+856 DIPLSAFGLPE
-868 VLNDTNNKYWMRT
+868 NVLTDTNNKYWMRNK
-881 DAVVAGDVDVISGT
+881 AVVVDEGNVLPFT
-895 PTSFDEANRTLTL
+895 PTAFDDTKLTLTL
-908 NLKSSLTKD
+908 NLKSSLTKA
-917 DAGKTASVT
+917 DANKTASVT
-926 LGLKVNNYETINPG
+926 LGLKVNNYETTNPG

-946 GEDKLFILKLTV
+946 GEDKLFILKLNV
-958 KIIEKED
+958 KIIEKEN
-965 AGLEVFGIPKT
+965 AGLTITGIPESL
-976 MVYGDTVRAGSPDGY
+976 VYGESAEWSYNVTKPGENGNISGSVTPAGILNNDPY
-991 YYTVKKEGK
+991 KL
-1000 NATFSAM
+1000 
-1007 ISDTAVVAF
+1007 TAI
-1016 DDDEG
+1016 
-1021 LAAKGVGTATITC
+1021 GVGEATVTIT
-1034 TYESDT
+1034 YSSDT
-1040 TFATK
+1040 TYAQEK
-1045 TFTINV
+1045 FTITV
-1051 TPKGLTANVSHDPIT
+1051 TPKPLTAAVSHDPIT
-1066 YGDAAPTTGYSV
+1066 YGDPTPT
-1078 EFEGLVNNNEIAE
+1078 EG
-1091 DAYTVDTEYT
+1091 YTVTFNGLLTGDVLADTDYTVGTEY
-1101 KGCKVDNYKF
+1101 KQGDPVGKYAF
-1111 TCVLDTD
+1111 TCVLNSETV
-1118 KIKNYTIGNVTGEL
+1118 KNYKLDTVNGEL
-1132 VVNPKSIAAPS
+1132 VVNKKELTDGDVTVTVLGETPVYDGSEKKPAVEVKYGETTLAAADYTVSYSNNVNAGVNTAS
-1143 VTINNPTDKT
+1143 VT
-1153 YTGSPCVQGVSV
+1153 
-1165 KDSEAKLTV
+1165 
-1174 DDISVTYE
+1174 VTSNDNSSYKF
-1182 NNINVGTATIIYTG
+1182 TAT
-1196 KNNYTGEIRK
+1196 K
-1206 NFKITEASITDDMIA
+1206 NFTIAQAPISGAMIA
-1221 NIPSVTYDTKAHTP
+1221 NIPSVTYNTRAHTP
-1235 EVTVTF
+1235 EVTVRF

-1255 SEDCINAGTATVTVT
+1255 SEDCINAGTVTVTVT

-1529 TPNDTHNYTIL
+1529 TPNDTHNYAIL

-1562 TGSFNFHDVSRLD
+1562 TGSFNFHDVSRFD

-1656 TTFGP
+1656 NTFGP

-1695 AYNYNAILWAYDNR
+1695 AYNYGAILWAYDNR

-1718 FSPDAYCTR
+1718 FSPDASCTR

>member
-1 MKNKIKRVCALLLA
+1 MMKRNIALLLIA
-15 IMMLMTTLSANVF
+15 ALLASFLVLPVSAAEIPEIKLSVVPFTEDAEN
-28 AGTIFT
+28 GTIIE
-34 GTKEDTIYL
+34 GTAKETYKAGDVVACKVEFVNNDVVRWLNTFAIDLMYDNTKL
-43 SWQYYEYD
+43 SPY
-51 KTNKSYTAVSALE
+51 SFL
-64 EGKTYA
+64 
-70 ARLMFHNNP
+70 L
-79 ADEEQTIVGA
+79 ADE
-89 SLHTEYDVE
+89 
-98 VVNIPD
+98 
-104 AGEAT
+104 
-109 KRSVFCKLAASFT
+109 
-122 PNNDGNGLLIAT
+122 
-134 YATADGFWDDGDIVT
+134 
-149 DGYFFEARF
+149 
-158 TAKKAAT
+158 
-165 SEELKTLFK
+165 
-174 VSNESRMFDV
+174 
-184 NKRSFTIVECPAFV
+184 
-198 ARVKDGAADFFPTTT
+198 
-213 AAKIAENLVGE
+213 
-224 YIDENGNATAVSGIT
+224 
-239 VTLPATG
+239 
-246 LVEGKNVVTASYNG
+246 
-260 YTCDVTITVKPDTMT
+260 
-275 GISITHEP
+275 
-283 NMSYNSGDKLNL
+283 
-295 TGLVVSAQYASGN
+295 
-308 TVELGSGV
+308 
-316 YATDPAK
+316 
-323 NTELTVAEHNG
+323 
-334 KRITVTVGSFTAETT
+334 
-349 GVLTVSPAN
+349 
-358 ISGAS
+358 
-363 IEDVGPFEYTGEQIK
+363 EDVGPLVNELGGLGTPSMKPDEGHYPFAIALTPSQRVGANAAKTVAYILFKIDGKAESGDLTFAVDKDSEKNQIMGSLSKNGEAEKFTEIDYSDIAVEAPVIGVAPTIDSVKVDPKSAEYASGD
-378 PEPAVS
+378 V
-384 LNGKELVK
+384 L
-392 DTDYTLSYDNNT
+392 TLSAT
-404 NVTTEAK
+404 SK
-411 VIVTAAGT
+411 AGSNIT
-419 EYTGSAEKT
+419 SLVT
-428 FEITKATGKL
+428 FEVTNDAGSPATGF
-438 TLKVNNEENAVTIT
+438 TLDAENATLTVNETDPAPVGTYTVKASAKEGESQGEATDTFTIT
-452 YGDSITF
+452 
-459 TDGNGIAIG
+459 
-468 GGNPSDVVIYY
+468 P
-479 KTTDESTGTVYDSTS
+479 KK
-494 TQLNVGA
+494 
-501 YTFWAV
+501 
-507 RSADDNHEAATS
+507 
-519 NEVVVTIVP
+519 
-528 RTVTNP
+528 VTNP
-534 ALTIEGFAKGS
+534 TLTVVGFGKGQAKGS
-545 RKSDL
+545 L
-550 TFTNVTANLET
+550 TFKDVTGGLAV
-561 PTGYNCYEG
+561 PTGYNCYVG
-570 TEATGNP
+570 SEAIGNP
-577 DNAGNFKVG
+577 DNGDNFEAG
-586 TTYSIAITLHPAA
+586 TTYTIAITLHPAA

-608 GYLTVTINGGEE
+608 GYLTVTINGEE
-620 QEAKIEKG
+620 QKAKIEKG

-805 VLLKDKYAKNYK
+805 VLLKDEYAKNYK

-832 LPIVVNYDGE
+832 LPIVVEGTGE
-842 YAHSVEVCYTTSSV
+842 YTHSVEVCYTTSSV
-856 DIPLSAFGLPDE
+856 DIPLSEFGLPDE

-1016 DDDEG
+1016 DDDNG
-1021 LAAKGVGTATITC
+1021 LVAKGVGTAKITVE
-1034 TYESDT
+1034 YDSDT
-1040 TFATK
+1040 TYDK
-1045 TFTINV
+1045 EEFTIEV
-1051 TPKGLTANVSHDPIT
+1051 TPKPLTATVSHAPIT

-1078 EFEGLVNNNEIAE
+1078 EFEGLVNNDEIAE

-1143 VTINNPTDKT
+1143 VTINDPTDKT

-1221 NIPSVTYDTKAHTP
+1221 NIPSVTYNTRAHTP
-1235 EVTVTF
+1235 DVTVTF
-1241 NGSKLTDA
+1241 EGSPLEAGK
-1249 DYTVSY
+1249 DYDVAYTNN
-1255 SEDCINAGTATVTVT
+1255 INAGTATVTVT
-1270 GKGNFTGTASKTFTI
+1270 GKGNFTGTASKDFAIAQAYLSVENQTVTHFR
-1285 NKAGLTLNPC
+1285 
-1295 TISELCTE
+1295 TE
-1303 TDLKT
+1303 TDAKSYAV
-1308 RTLPSD
+1308 PAD
-1314 FFLAGETETGFS
+1314 MFLADEKETGFT
-1326 IKLTAV
+1326 ITV
-1332 EGGDDIFAVAPA
+1332 TDYDGDEIFTTAPA
-1344 VVEGE
+1344 VDGTNVNYKLNGTVGTAFVEVKVKPDSSNYANASFTLTFVVNDKE
-1349 NKITFRLKNEVGA
+1349 N
-1362 ATFTVTVT
+1362 
-1370 PVSGNY
+1370 
-1376 NGGSYAL
+1376 
-1383 TISTHDRTDVS
+1383 VS

-1484 KLETSGKTLADA
+1484 KLESSGKTLADA

-1738 QGR
+1738 QGH

>member
-1 MKNKIKRVCALLLA
+1 MMKRNIALLLIA
-15 IMMLMTTLSANVF
+15 ALLASFLVLPVSAAEILEIKLSVVPFTEDAEN
-28 AGTIFT
+28 GTIIE
-34 GTKEDTIYL
+34 GTAKET
-43 SWQYYEYD
+43 YEAGD
-51 KTNKSYTAVSALE
+51 AVAC
-64 EGKTYA
+64 K
-70 ARLMFHNNP
+70 
-79 ADEEQTIVGA
+79 
-89 SLHTEYDVE
+89 VE
-98 VVNIPD
+98 FV
-104 AGEAT
+104 
-109 KRSVFCKLAASFT
+109 
-122 PNNDGNGLLIAT
+122 NNDVVRWLNTFAIELMYDNTKLSL
-134 YATADGFWDDGDIVT
+134 YSFPSDD
-149 DGYFFEARF
+149 E
-158 TAKKAAT
+158 
-165 SEELKTLFK
+165 
-174 VSNESRMFDV
+174 
-184 NKRSFTIVECPAFV
+184 
-198 ARVKDGAADFFPTTT
+198 
-213 AAKIAENLVGE
+213 
-224 YIDENGNATAVSGIT
+224 
-239 VTLPATG
+239 
-246 LVEGKNVVTASYNG
+246 
-260 YTCDVTITVKPDTMT
+260 
-275 GISITHEP
+275 
-283 NMSYNSGDKLNL
+283 
-295 TGLVVSAQYASGN
+295 
-308 TVELGSGV
+308 
-316 YATDPAK
+316 
-323 NTELTVAEHNG
+323 
-334 KRITVTVGSFTAETT
+334 
-349 GVLTVSPAN
+349 
-358 ISGAS
+358 
-363 IEDVGPFEYTGEQIK
+363 EDVGPLVNELGGLSTPAAKPDEGHYPFAIALTPGQRVAANATKTVAYILFKISGEAESGNLTFTVDKDSNRNQICG
-378 PEPAVS
+378 S
-384 LNGKELVK
+384 LNKGGEAENFTGIDFSDIAVEAPVIGVAPTIDSVK
-392 DTDYTLSYDNNT
+392 VDPDSAEYASGDVLTLSAT
-404 NVTTEAK
+404 SK
-411 VIVTAAGT
+411 AGSNIT
-419 EYTGSAEKT
+419 SLVT
-428 FEITKATGKL
+428 FEVTNDAGSPATGF
-438 TLKVNNEENAVTIT
+438 TLDAENATLTVNETDPASVGT
-452 YGDSITF
+452 YTVKASAKGEESRGEATATF
-459 TDGNGIAIG
+459 TI
-468 GGNPSDVVIYY
+468 NP
-479 KTTDESTGTVYDSTS
+479 K
-494 TQLNVGA
+494 
-501 YTFWAV
+501 
-507 RSADDNHEAATS
+507 
-519 NEVVVTIVP
+519 
-528 RTVTNP
+528 TVTNP
-534 ALTIEGFAKGS
+534 TLTVVGFGKGQAKGS
-545 RKSDL
+545 L
-550 TFTNVTANLET
+550 TFKDVTGGLAVPN
-561 PTGYNCYEG
+561 GYRCYKG
-570 TEATGNP
+570 TEATGTP
-577 DNAGNFKVG
+577 DHEGNFEAG
-586 TTYSIAITLHPAA
+586 TTYTIAITLNPAE

-608 GYLTVTINGGEE
+608 GSVAVTINGEE
-620 QEAKIEKG
+620 QKAKIEKG

-667 NLKLDSCSASF
+667 NLKLDSCSATF

-722 TGTVKVNVAK
+722 TGTVTVNVAQK
-732 KQITFTKSDYEW
+732 EIEFKTSDYEW
-744 KSINDDPYTL
+744 KSINPDDTCTVDSYGR
-754 DDYKAMCFQYDKNE
+754 MCFQYDGNV

-773 TCTNNDISDLVE
+773 NCKNDDIRDLVE
-785 FEVSSNNKSTNVI
+785 FEYVAPFTTNKSTNVI
-798 AATVTAK
+798 GSTVKAQ
-805 VLLKDKYAKNYK
+805 VLLKNNNYK
-817 FDKDNTNIQSATLKV
+817 FDTENTVIEDGDWKV
-832 LPIVVNYDGE
+832 LPIVIDYTGE
-842 YAHSVEVCYTTSSV
+842 YTASVDVCYTATTK
-856 DIPLSAFGLPDE
+856 DIALSEFKLPDE
-868 VLNDTNNKYWMRT
+868 VLNDENSSYTLRDAMVIEDTDKVLDTVTPVSYANK
-881 DAVVAGDVDVISGT
+881 A
-895 PTSFDEANRTLTL
+895 LTL
-908 NLKSSLTKD
+908 KLASGLTAA
-917 DAGKTASVT
+917 DAKKTATIT
-926 LGLKVNNYETINPG
+926 LGLKVNNYETKNPG
-940 VEEIAG
+940 VTGITEE
-946 GEDKLFILKLTV
+946 KLFILKLNV
-958 KIIEKED
+958 KIIEKEN
-965 AGLEVFGIPKT
+965 AGLTITGIPESL
-976 MVYGDTVRAGSPDGY
+976 VYGESAEWSYNVTKPGENGNISGSVTPAGILNNDPY
-991 YYTVKKEGK
+991 KL
-1000 NATFSAM
+1000 
-1007 ISDTAVVAF
+1007 TAI
-1016 DDDEG
+1016 
-1021 LAAKGVGTATITC
+1021 GVGEATVTIT
-1034 TYESDT
+1034 YSSDT
-1040 TFATK
+1040 TYAQEK
-1045 TFTINV
+1045 FTITV
-1051 TPKGLTANVSHDPIT
+1051 TPKPLTAAVSHDPIT
-1066 YGDAAPTTGYSV
+1066 YGDPTPT
-1078 EFEGLVNNNEIAE
+1078 EG
-1091 DAYTVDTEYT
+1091 YTVTFNGLLTGDVLADTDYT
-1101 KGCKVDNYKF
+1101 VGTAYKQGDPVGKYAF
-1111 TCVLDTD
+1111 TCVLNSETV
-1118 KIKNYTIGNVTGEL
+1118 KNYKLDTVNGEL
-1132 VVNPKSIAAPS
+1132 VVNKKELTDGDVTVTVLGETPVYDGSEKKPAVEVKYGETTLAAA
-1143 VTINNPTDKT
+1143 D
-1153 YTGSPCVQGVSV
+1153 YTVSY
-1165 KDSEAKLTV
+1165 S
-1174 DDISVTYE
+1174 
-1182 NNINVGTATIIYTG
+1182 NNIKAGTATVTVTSTDDSSYKFTA
-1196 KNNYTGEIRK
+1196 TK
-1206 NFKITEASITDDMIA
+1206 NFTIAQALISGAVIDDIA
-1221 NIPSVTYDTKAHTP
+1221 DVTYDTKAHTP
-1235 EVTVTF
+1235 EVTVMF

-1255 SEDCINAGTATVTVT
+1255 SEDCINAGTVTVTVT

-1394 GSISFPDGS
+1394 GSIEFKDGS

-1462 FGYKTAT
+1462 FGNKTAT

-1484 KLETSGKTLADA
+1484 KLESSGKTLADA

-1529 TPNDTHNYTIL
+1529 TPADTHNYTIL

-1674 YRAASAAKP
+1674 YRAASAAK
-1683 STFNPFTDVKTT
+1683 SNTFNPFTDVKTT
-1695 AYNYNAILWAYDNR
+1695 AYNYDAILWAYDNR

>member
-1 MKNKIKRVCALLLA
+1 MKLNFKRFCALALA
-15 IMMLMTTLSANVF
+15 VAMLLSASCITVF
-28 AGTIFT
+28 AKQILTGNSGTTAYLGWTYYSDTAQSNVVTELKAGETYYVNLNFYNNPT
-34 GTKEDTIYL
+34 VKEDSIQNFTLFFTPDPEEVSVERIVPRDVPGLQNNIDNGVVKLAFANTEGISKTVGLDTVILQSGIIATFFVKANKDISSTKGLL
-43 SWQYYEYD
+43 SID
-51 KTNKSYTAVSALE
+51 VDRAVMTNGHVDAESKHMSVVE
-64 EGKTYA
+64 IPHFA
-70 ARLMFHNNP
+70 ARL
-79 ADEEQTIVGA
+79 ADNA
-89 SLHTEYDVE
+89 
-98 VVNIPD
+98 P
-104 AGEAT
+104 
-109 KRSVFCKLAASFT
+109 
-122 PNNDGNGLLIAT
+122 
-134 YATADGFWDDGDIVT
+134 
-149 DGYFFEARF
+149 
-158 TAKKAAT
+158 
-165 SEELKTLFK
+165 
-174 VSNESRMFDV
+174 
-184 NKRSFTIVECPAFV
+184 
-198 ARVKDGAADFFPTTT
+198 DFFPTTT

-224 YIDENGNATAVSGIT
+224 YIDENGNATAVSDFT

-411 VIVTAAGT
+411 VIVNAAGT
-419 EYTGSAEKT
+419 EYTGSAEKN
-428 FEITKATGKL
+428 FEIKKATGKL

-468 GGNPSDVVIYY
+468 GVNPSDVVIYY

-494 TQLNVGA
+494 TQLNVGT

-507 RSADDNHEAATS
+507 RSADANHDEATS
-519 NEVVVTIVP
+519 NEVVVTITP
-528 RTVTNP
+528 KKVTNP
-534 ALTIEGFAKGS
+534 TLTVVGFGKGQAKGFL
-545 RKSDL
+545 K
-550 TFTNVTANLET
+550 FTNVTGGLAV

-570 TEATGNP
+570 AEATGNP

-608 GYLTVTINGGEE
+608 GYLTVTINGEE
-620 QEAKIEKG
+620 QKAKIEKG

-647 KDEPTLDLKD
+647 KDTLAVLLTPGTTPNAHYGMKLSDLTFTGGTVIVAGDASKTPVDGHFEWVNPNEDVGNPTVYDGTPEPYGRAFAAKFVPTDSENYAELSLNVRVHVHKATISIADIKDWDYTEAFQYDGNEHKVELVIPEDLQGRIKVEYENNTATDVGTRTATATISAVDDAHYAIYESVTTRELDWAIVKGDLAPTDAEKSVLFGTKEVTVTPADFGLTQDGIKIEVTHAGNSLITGYLPSDDMRSVTFMLRDTDKTDAANNASDTATLKFS
-657 LSATYGDKLL
+657 SANYNETSGNTLTIKIINKRTDTEKLQIDVPATVTYGD
-667 NLKLDSCSASF
+667 
-678 NGQPVEGTFAWA
+678 
-690 DEYNA
+690 
-695 ETPVGDAGEQTFN
+695 
-708 VVFTPAQQEVYATV
+708 TV
-722 TGTVKVNVAK
+722 TPSVGESKPAGAGDV
-732 KQITFTKSDYEW
+732 TFK
-744 KSINDDPYTL
+744 
-754 DDYKAMCFQYDKNE
+754 F
-768 HGIEP
+768 
-773 TCTNNDISDLVE
+773 
-785 FEVSSNNKSTNVI
+785 
-798 AATVTAK
+798 
-805 VLLKDKYAKNYK
+805 
-817 FDKDNTNIQSATLKV
+817 FDKDN
-832 LPIVVNYDGE
+832 
-842 YAHSVEVCYTTSSV
+842 H
-856 DIPLSAFGLPDE
+856 E
-868 VLNDTNNKYWMRT
+868 VLTT
-881 DAVVAGDVDVISGT
+881 AQ
-895 PTSFDEANRTLTL
+895 PF
-908 NLKSSLTKD
+908 
-917 DAGKTASVT
+917 DAGTYKVTASC
-926 LGLKVNNYETINPG
+926 ESESTI
-940 VEEIAG
+940 
-946 GEDKLFILKLTV
+946 
-958 KIIEKED
+958 
-965 AGLEVFGIPKT
+965 
-976 MVYGDTVRAGSPDGY
+976 
-991 YYTVKKEGK
+991 YTAE
-1000 NATFSAM
+1000 ATFTVEPREIEAK
-1007 ISDTAVVAF
+1007 DVAF
-1016 DDDEG
+1016 DKELTYTG
-1021 LAAKGVGTATITC
+1021 NELTQTVTVTVNGKTLTVGTDYTVSDLTGTEPGSYPVTVAGTGNYTGTVTKSFEIAKADISSAEITYDAGPYGY
-1034 TYESDT
+1034 TGKEWKPEVAVSFNDAALTADTDYTVSYENNINAGTAKIIITGIGDHFTGST
-1040 TFATK
+1040 EK
-1045 TFTINV
+1045 TFTINSAEISGC
-1051 TPKGLTANVSHDPIT
+1051 TFAPIA
-1066 YGDAAPTTGYSV
+1066 D
-1078 EFEGLVNNNEIAE
+1078 
-1091 DAYTVDTEYT
+1091 
-1101 KGCKVDNYKF
+1101 
-1111 TCVLDTD
+1111 
-1118 KIKNYTIGNVTGEL
+1118 
-1132 VVNPKSIAAPS
+1132 
-1143 VTINNPTDKT
+1143 
-1153 YTGSPCVQGVSV
+1153 
-1165 KDSEAKLTV
+1165 
-1174 DDISVTYE
+1174 VTY
-1182 NNINVGTATIIYTG
+1182 N
-1196 KNNYTGEIRK
+1196 
-1206 NFKITEASITDDMIA
+1206 
-1221 NIPSVTYDTKAHTP
+1221 TKAHTP
-1235 EVTVTF
+1235 EVTVAISGRTLEAD
-1241 NGSKLTDA
+1241 K

-1255 SEDCINAGTATVTVT
+1255 ASNINAGTATVTVT

-1349 NKITFRLKNEVGA
+1349 NKITFKLKNEVGA

-1432 ASTGASLDASGL
+1432 ASTGASLDASGF

-1529 TPNDTHNYTIL
+1529 TPADTHNYTIL

-1695 AYNYNAILWAYDNR
+1695 AYNYDAILWAYDNR

>member
-1 MKNKIKRVCALLLA
+1 MKRVVSLVLA
-15 IMMLMTTLSANVF
+15 ILMLVTVTAVPVSAAEKGTSLSLSVVPVTIENKTMTEVTDEGHEYTADSYFLVKVNLKNGATEQYIQGVQLSVNYDPDAVVPYRFNSSSGRVGYGIAPAGFAGNVESAITSEGTVQIGLMTSGWIYVDANETANIASFLFQVKSTAETSSYGFAINTEAETIIEALVDPDGTETAYIDCDYSEAKYDLAIKGAVPTLASVAVDKDEVGYASGDVITLSAESTSGKNVTDF
-28 AGTIFT
+28 VTFTIKDYEGTGLSIEKDKLTVAAEGAAPVGTYTVVATPDGTNCTLAEGASAPEATFT
-34 GTKEDTIYL
+34 ITSKKVTDPKVEITDFV
-43 SWQYYEYD
+43 
-51 KTNKSYTAVSALE
+51 K
-64 EGKTYA
+64 GKTYFDMHVNTTTPGLTVGCIA
-70 ARLMFHNNP
+70 YEGEGIDQNNQLKGGDVFK
-79 ADEEQTIVGA
+79 ADTTYTIVIT
-89 SLHTEYDVE
+89 L
-98 VVNIPD
+98 
-104 AGEAT
+104 
-109 KRSVFCKLAASFT
+109 
-122 PNNDGNGLLIAT
+122 
-134 YATADGFWDDGDIVT
+134 TANANYVID
-149 DGYFFEARF
+149 
-158 TAKKAAT
+158 
-165 SEELKTLFK
+165 
-174 VSNESRMFDV
+174 
-184 NKRSFTIVECPAFV
+184 
-198 ARVKDGAADFFPTTT
+198 TT
-213 AAKIAENLVGE
+213 
-224 YIDENGNATAVSGIT
+224 
-239 VTLPATG
+239 
-246 LVEGKNVVTASYNG
+246 
-260 YTCDVTITVKPDTMT
+260 
-275 GISITHEP
+275 
-283 NMSYNSGDKLNL
+283 
-295 TGLVVSAQYASGN
+295 Q
-308 TVELGSGV
+308 
-316 YATDPAK
+316 
-323 NTELTVAEHNG
+323 
-334 KRITVTVGSFTAETT
+334 
-349 GVLTVSPAN
+349 
-358 ISGAS
+358 
-363 IEDVGPFEYTGEQIK
+363 
-378 PEPAVS
+378 
-384 LNGKELVK
+384 
-392 DTDYTLSYDNNT
+392 
-404 NVTTEAK
+404 
-411 VIVTAAGT
+411 
-419 EYTGSAEKT
+419 
-428 FEITKATGKL
+428 KL
-438 TLKVNNEENAVTIT
+438 T
-452 YGDSITF
+452 Y
-459 TDGNGIAIG
+459 
-468 GGNPSDVVIYY
+468 
-479 KTTDESTGTVYDSTS
+479 
-494 TQLNVGA
+494 
-501 YTFWAV
+501 
-507 RSADDNHEAATS
+507 
-519 NEVVVTIVP
+519 
-528 RTVTNP
+528 
-534 ALTIEGFAKGS
+534 
-545 RKSDL
+545 
-550 TFTNVTANLET
+550 
-561 PTGYNCYEG
+561 
-570 TEATGNP
+570 
-577 DNAGNFKVG
+577 
-586 TTYSIAITLHPAA
+586 
-599 NYAFDELDP
+599 
-608 GYLTVTINGGEE
+608 TINGGEE

-695 ETPVGDAGEQTFN
+695 ETPVGDAGEQTFH
-708 VVFTPAQQEVYATV
+708 VVFTPNESEVYDTV
-722 TGTVKVNVAK
+722 TDTVTVNVAQKEIEFK
-732 KQITFTKSDYEW
+732 KADYAW
-744 KSINDDPYTL
+744 QSINPDDAYTV
-754 DDYKAMCFQYDKNE
+754 DSYGRMCFQYDGKE

-773 TCTNNDISDLVE
+773 SCNNEDIRDLVE
-785 FEVSSNNKSTNVI
+785 FEYVTPSTTNKSINVTG
-798 AATVTAK
+798 ATVKAR
-805 VLLKDKYAKNYK
+805 VLLKNNNYK
-817 FDKDNTNIQSATLKV
+817 FDKDSTIINDGDWSV
-832 LPIVVNYDGE
+832 DPIVIDYTGE
-842 YAHSVEVCYTTSSV
+842 YTYSVEVCYTTSSV
-856 DIPLSAFGLPDE
+856 DIPLSAFDLPE
-868 VLNDTNNKYWMRT
+868 NVLTDTNNKYLMRNE
-881 DAVVAGDVDVISGT
+881 AVVVDEGDVISGT
-895 PTSFDEANRTLTL
+895 PTAFDDTTLTLTL
-908 NLKSSLTKD
+908 NLKNSLTKA
-917 DAGKTASVT
+917 DANKTATVT

-1007 ISDTAVVAF
+1007 ISDTSVVAF
-1016 DDDEG
+1016 DDDNG
-1021 LAAKGVGTATITC
+1021 LVAKGVGTAKITVE
-1034 TYESDT
+1034 YDSDT
-1040 TFATK
+1040 TYDK
-1045 TFTINV
+1045 EEFTIEV
-1051 TPKGLTANVSHDPIT
+1051 TPKPLTATVSHAPII

-1078 EFEGLVNNNEIAE
+1078 EFEGLVNNDEIAE

-1165 KDSEAKLTV
+1165 KDSEAKLTF

-1529 TPNDTHNYTIL
+1529 TPNDTHNYAIL

-1562 TGSFNFHDVSRLD
+1562 TGSFNFHDVSRFD

-1622 RYRVCPFTDVQPS
+1622 RYRVCPFTDVNPR
-1635 DYYYNAVLWAVEQGI
+1635 DYYYDAVLWAVEQGI

-1683 STFNPFTDVKTT
+1683 NTFSPFTDVKTT
-1695 AYNYNAILWAYDNR
+1695 AYNYDAILWAYDNR

>member
-1 MKNKIKRVCALLLA
+1 
-15 IMMLMTTLSANVF
+15 MMLMTTLSANVF

-608 GYLTVTINGGEE
+608 GYLTVTINGEE
-620 QEAKIEKG
+620 QKAKIEKG

-832 LPIVVNYDGE
+832 LPIVVEGTGE

-895 PTSFDEANRTLTL
+895 PTSFVEATRTLTL
-908 NLKSSLTKD
+908 NLASLTKD

-926 LGLKVNNYETINPG
+926 LGLKVNNYETTNTG

-946 GEDKLFILKLTV
+946 GEEKLFILKLTV

-1051 TPKGLTANVSHDPIT
+1051 TPKGLTANVSHDPII

-1078 EFEGLVNNNEIAE
+1078 EFEGLVNNDEIAE

-1143 VTINNPTDKT
+1143 VTINDPTDKT

-1221 NIPSVTYDTKAHTP
+1221 NIPSVTYNTKPHTP

-1241 NGSKLTDA
+1241 EGSPLEAGK
-1249 DYTVSY
+1249 DYDVAYTNNIY
-1255 SEDCINAGTATVTVT
+1255 AGTATVTVT
-1270 GKGNFTGTASKTFTI
+1270 GKGNFTGTASKNFAIAQAYLSVENQTVTHFR
-1285 NKAGLTLNPC
+1285 
-1295 TISELCTE
+1295 TE
-1303 TDLKT
+1303 TDAKSYAV
-1308 RTLPSD
+1308 PAD
-1314 FFLAGETETGFS
+1314 MFLADEKETGFT
-1326 IKLTAV
+1326 ITV
-1332 EGGDDIFAVAPA
+1332 TDYDGDEIFTTAPA
-1344 VVEGE
+1344 VNGTNVNYQLNGTVGTAFVEVKVKPDSSNYANASFTLTFVVNDKE
-1349 NKITFRLKNEVGA
+1349 N
-1362 ATFTVTVT
+1362 
-1370 PVSGNY
+1370 
-1376 NGGSYAL
+1376 
-1383 TISTHDRTDVS
+1383 VS

-1529 TPNDTHNYTIL
+1529 TPNDTHNYAIL

-1562 TGSFNFHDVSRLD
+1562 TGSFNFHDVSRFD

-1683 STFNPFTDVKTT
+1683 NTFRPFTDVKTT
-1695 AYNYNAILWAYDNR
+1695 AYNYDAILWAYDNR

>member
-1 MKNKIKRVCALLLA
+1 MKLNFKRFCALALA
-15 IMMLMTTLSANVF
+15 VAMLLSASCITVF
-28 AGTIFT
+28 AKQILTGNSGTTAYLGWTYYSDTAQSNVVTELKAGETYYVNLNFYNNPT
-34 GTKEDTIYL
+34 VKEDSIQNFTLFFTPDPEEVSVERIVPRDVPGLQNNIDNGVVKLAFANTEGISKTVGLDTVILQSGIIATFFVKANKDISSTKGLL
-43 SWQYYEYD
+43 SID
-51 KTNKSYTAVSALE
+51 VDRAVMTNGHVDAESKHMSVVE
-64 EGKTYA
+64 IPHFA
-70 ARLMFHNNP
+70 ARL
-79 ADEEQTIVGA
+79 ADNA
-89 SLHTEYDVE
+89 
-98 VVNIPD
+98 P
-104 AGEAT
+104 
-109 KRSVFCKLAASFT
+109 
-122 PNNDGNGLLIAT
+122 
-134 YATADGFWDDGDIVT
+134 
-149 DGYFFEARF
+149 
-158 TAKKAAT
+158 
-165 SEELKTLFK
+165 
-174 VSNESRMFDV
+174 
-184 NKRSFTIVECPAFV
+184 
-198 ARVKDGAADFFPTTT
+198 DFFPTTT

-452 YGDSITF
+452 YGNSITF

-519 NEVVVTIVP
+519 NEVVVTIVSRP
-528 RTVTNP
+528 ITNP
-534 ALTIEGFAKGS
+534 VVTITNFVKGEKAFDLDVDTTTPGLRVGYSCYDPDGNRLGSTDKFKADTTYTIEIGLEAYENYVIDTTQK
-545 RKSDL
+545 L
-550 TFTNVTANLET
+550 T
-561 PTGYNCYEG
+561 Y
-570 TEATGNP
+570 
-577 DNAGNFKVG
+577 
-586 TTYSIAITLHPAA
+586 
-599 NYAFDELDP
+599 
-608 GYLTVTINGGEE
+608 TINGGESLTADIVE
-620 QEAKIEKG
+620 GI
-628 PEFNGVSEYQAVV
+628 PVNGVTTYKAVV
-641 TATTAD
+641 TATTAG
-647 KDEPTLDLKD
+647 KDTLAVLLTPGTTPNAHYGMKLSD
-657 LSATYGDKLL
+657 LSFTGGTVIVAGDVSKTPVDGHFEWVNPNEDVGDPTVYDGTPEPYGRAFAAKFVPTDSENYAELSLNVRVPVHKATISIDDIKDWDYTEAFQYDGTEHKVELVIPADLQGKIKVDYENNTATDVNTYKAAATISAVDDAHYAIYESVTTRELDWAIVKGDLAPTDAEKSVLFGTKEVTVTPADFGLTQDGIKIEVTHAGNSLITGYLPSDDMRSVTFMLRDTDKTDAANNASDTATLKFSSANYNKTSGNTLTIKIINKRTDTEKLQIDVPATVTYGD
-667 NLKLDSCSASF
+667 
-678 NGQPVEGTFAWA
+678 
-690 DEYNA
+690 
-695 ETPVGDAGEQTFN
+695 
-708 VVFTPAQQEVYATV
+708 TV
-722 TGTVKVNVAK
+722 TPSVGESKPAGAGDV
-732 KQITFTKSDYEW
+732 TFK
-744 KSINDDPYTL
+744 
-754 DDYKAMCFQYDKNE
+754 F
-768 HGIEP
+768 
-773 TCTNNDISDLVE
+773 
-785 FEVSSNNKSTNVI
+785 
-798 AATVTAK
+798 
-805 VLLKDKYAKNYK
+805 
-817 FDKDNTNIQSATLKV
+817 FDKDN
-832 LPIVVNYDGE
+832 
-842 YAHSVEVCYTTSSV
+842 H
-856 DIPLSAFGLPDE
+856 E
-868 VLNDTNNKYWMRT
+868 VLTT
-881 DAVVAGDVDVISGT
+881 AQ
-895 PTSFDEANRTLTL
+895 PF
-908 NLKSSLTKD
+908 
-917 DAGKTASVT
+917 DAGTYKVTASC
-926 LGLKVNNYETINPG
+926 ESESTI
-940 VEEIAG
+940 
-946 GEDKLFILKLTV
+946 
-958 KIIEKED
+958 
-965 AGLEVFGIPKT
+965 
-976 MVYGDTVRAGSPDGY
+976 
-991 YYTVKKEGK
+991 YTAE
-1000 NATFSAM
+1000 ATFTVEPREIEAK
-1007 ISDTAVVAF
+1007 DVAF
-1016 DDDEG
+1016 DKELTYTG
-1021 LAAKGVGTATITC
+1021 NELTQTVTVTVNGKTLTVGTDYTVSDLTGTEPGSYPVTVAGTGNYTGTVTKSFEIAKADISSAEITYDAGPYGY
-1034 TYESDT
+1034 TGKEWKPEVAVSFNVAALTADTDYTVSYENNINAGTAKIIITGIGDHFTGST
-1040 TFATK
+1040 EK
-1045 TFTINV
+1045 TFTINSAEISGCTFAPIADV
-1051 TPKGLTANVSHDPIT
+1051 TYNTKAQTPAVTVANSGRILTADDYDVK
-1066 YGDAAPTTGYSV
+1066 
-1078 EFEGLVNNNEIAE
+1078 
-1091 DAYTVDTEYT
+1091 YT
-1101 KGCKVDNYKF
+1101 DN
-1111 TCVLDTD
+1111 
-1118 KIKNYTIGNVTGEL
+1118 
-1132 VVNPKSIAAPS
+1132 
-1143 VTINNPTDKT
+1143 
-1153 YTGSPCVQGVSV
+1153 
-1165 KDSEAKLTV
+1165 
-1174 DDISVTYE
+1174 
-1182 NNINVGTATIIYTG
+1182 
-1196 KNNYTGEIRK
+1196 
-1206 NFKITEASITDDMIA
+1206 
-1221 NIPSVTYDTKAHTP
+1221 
-1235 EVTVTF
+1235 
-1241 NGSKLTDA
+1241 
-1249 DYTVSY
+1249 
-1255 SEDCINAGTATVTVT
+1255 INAGTATVTVT

-1622 RYRVCPFTDVQPS
+1622 RYRVCPFTDVNPR
-1635 DYYYNAVLWAVEQGI
+1635 DYYYDAVLWAVEQGI

>member
-1 MKNKIKRVCALLLA
+1 MKRIISLILAVALILSIAILPAAANDKPDVELDVVSFTDDGNTFKEVAPGKESYSKGDKIAVRIRFVNDGTERYLSNYDFFVSYDATALKPYTFTSGRKTIGPAVSPDASAMVESKQTEIGKVLIKGINFNVTIPANETATLA
-15 IMMLMTTLSANVF
+15 WIMFTVENETGAEEVETAAYDVSLYGEDNEIGFYIDDVDFAPIEGIAYNGKKTQVSVNGVAPTIGKVTIAPNATTGYASGEEFTLSAESGSGKDITSFVSFKIQKEGTDYPANAGLTIDGAKLKVESTGVLAN
-28 AGTIFT
+28 AGTYTVVAVPNGSDCTGSESAEFT
-34 GTKEDTIYL
+34 ITQKTITAPTVTIVGFGKGVAVGDVKYSANDL
-43 SWQYYEYD
+43 NAVPLWYEGEGD
-51 KTNKSYTAVSALE
+51 PSTLTAVSAAD
-64 EGKTYA
+64 KFKADTTYT
-70 ARLMFHNNP
+70 LVLTLTP
-79 ADEEQTIVGA
+79 A
-89 SLHTEYDVE
+89 
-98 VVNIPD
+98 
-104 AGEAT
+104 
-109 KRSVFCKLAASFT
+109 
-122 PNNDGNGLLIAT
+122 NDNYVL
-134 YATADGFWDDGDIVT
+134 D
-149 DGYFFEARF
+149 
-158 TAKKAAT
+158 
-165 SEELKTLFK
+165 S
-174 VSNESRMFDV
+174 
-184 NKRSFTIVECPAFV
+184 
-198 ARVKDGAADFFPTTT
+198 
-213 AAKIAENLVGE
+213 
-224 YIDENGNATAVSGIT
+224 
-239 VTLPATG
+239 
-246 LVEGKNVVTASYNG
+246 
-260 YTCDVTITVKPDTMT
+260 DT
-275 GISITHEP
+275 
-283 NMSYNSGDKLNL
+283 
-295 TGLVVSAQYASGN
+295 
-308 TVELGSGV
+308 
-316 YATDPAK
+316 
-323 NTELTVAEHNG
+323 
-334 KRITVTVGSFTAETT
+334 TVTVKNF
-349 GVLTVSPAN
+349 
-358 ISGAS
+358 
-363 IEDVGPFEYTGEQIK
+363 GE
-378 PEPAVS
+378 E
-384 LNGKELVK
+384 
-392 DTDYTLSYDNNT
+392 
-404 NVTTEAK
+404 
-411 VIVTAAGT
+411 
-419 EYTGSAEKT
+419 
-428 FEITKATGKL
+428 
-438 TLKVNNEENAVTIT
+438 
-452 YGDSITF
+452 
-459 TDGNGIAIG
+459 
-468 GGNPSDVVIYY
+468 
-479 KTTDESTGTVYDSTS
+479 
-494 TQLNVGA
+494 
-501 YTFWAV
+501 
-507 RSADDNHEAATS
+507 
-519 NEVVVTIVP
+519 
-528 RTVTNP
+528 RTV
-534 ALTIEGFAKGS
+534 ALNSGVAVIAAK
-545 RKSDL
+545 
-550 TFTNVTANLET
+550 
-561 PTGYNCYEG
+561 
-570 TEATGNP
+570 
-577 DNAGNFKVG
+577 
-586 TTYSIAITLHPAA
+586 
-599 NYAFDELDP
+599 
-608 GYLTVTINGGEE
+608 
-620 QEAKIEKG
+620 
-628 PEFNGVSEYQAVV
+628 
-641 TATTAD
+641 TAD

-805 VLLKDKYAKNYK
+805 VLLKDEYAKNYK

-832 LPIVVNYDGE
+832 LPIVVEGTGE
-842 YAHSVEVCYTTSSV
+842 YTHSVEVCYTTSSV
-856 DIPLSAFGLPDE
+856 DIPLSEFGLPDE

-1000 NATFSAM
+1000 NATFSAR

-1016 DDDEG
+1016 DNDEG

-1066 YGDAAPTTGYSV
+1066 YGDPAPT
-1078 EFEGLVNNNEIAE
+1078 EG
-1091 DAYTVDTEYT
+1091 YTVTFNGLLTGDVLADTDYT
-1101 KGCKVDNYKF
+1101 VGTAYKQGDPVGKYAF
-1111 TCVLDTD
+1111 TCVLNSETV
-1118 KIKNYTIGNVTGEL
+1118 KNYKLDTVNGEL
-1132 VVNPKSIAAPS
+1132 VVNKKELTDGDVTVTVLGETLVYDGSEKKPAVEVKYGETTLAAADYTVSYSNNVNAGVNTAS
-1143 VTINNPTDKT
+1143 VT
-1153 YTGSPCVQGVSV
+1153 
-1165 KDSEAKLTV
+1165 
-1174 DDISVTYE
+1174 VTSNDNSSYKF
-1182 NNINVGTATIIYTG
+1182 TAT
-1196 KNNYTGEIRK
+1196 K
-1206 NFKITEASITDDMIA
+1206 NFTIAQAPISGAMIA

-1235 EVTVTF
+1235 EVTVMF

-1255 SEDCINAGTATVTVT
+1255 SEDCINAGTVTVTVT

-1285 NKAGLTLNPC
+1285 NKVGLTLNPC

-1484 KLETSGKTLADA
+1484 LIDTSGKTLADA

-1503 RPAGTI
+1503 RPVGTI

-1529 TPNDTHNYTIL
+1529 TPADTHNYTIL
-1540 TGTLVPYV
+1540 TGTLIPYV

>member
-1 MKNKIKRVCALLLA
+1 MKRNIALLLIA
-15 IMMLMTTLSANVF
+15 ALLASFLV
-28 AGTIFT
+28 
-34 GTKEDTIYL
+34 L
-43 SWQYYEYD
+43 P
-51 KTNKSYTAVSALE
+51 VSAAEIPEIKLSVVPFTE
-64 EGKTYA
+64 DAENRTIIEGTAKETYEA
-70 ARLMFHNNP
+70 GDAV
-79 ADEEQTIVGA
+79 ACK
-89 SLHTEYDVE
+89 VE
-98 VVNIPD
+98 FV
-104 AGEAT
+104 
-109 KRSVFCKLAASFT
+109 
-122 PNNDGNGLLIAT
+122 NNDVVRWLNTFAIELMYDNTKLSL
-134 YATADGFWDDGDIVT
+134 YSFPSDD
-149 DGYFFEARF
+149 E
-158 TAKKAAT
+158 
-165 SEELKTLFK
+165 
-174 VSNESRMFDV
+174 
-184 NKRSFTIVECPAFV
+184 
-198 ARVKDGAADFFPTTT
+198 
-213 AAKIAENLVGE
+213 
-224 YIDENGNATAVSGIT
+224 
-239 VTLPATG
+239 
-246 LVEGKNVVTASYNG
+246 
-260 YTCDVTITVKPDTMT
+260 
-275 GISITHEP
+275 
-283 NMSYNSGDKLNL
+283 
-295 TGLVVSAQYASGN
+295 
-308 TVELGSGV
+308 
-316 YATDPAK
+316 
-323 NTELTVAEHNG
+323 
-334 KRITVTVGSFTAETT
+334 
-349 GVLTVSPAN
+349 
-358 ISGAS
+358 
-363 IEDVGPFEYTGEQIK
+363 EDVGPLVNELGGLSTPAAKPDEGHYPFAIALTPGQRVAANATKTVAYILFKISGEAESGNLTFTVDKDSNRNQICG
-378 PEPAVS
+378 S
-384 LNGKELVK
+384 LNKGGEAENFTEIDFSDIAVEAPVIGVAPTIDSVK
-392 DTDYTLSYDNNT
+392 VDPDSAEYASGDVLTLSAT
-404 NVTTEAK
+404 SK
-411 VIVTAAGT
+411 AGSNIT
-419 EYTGSAEKT
+419 SLVT
-428 FEITKATGKL
+428 FEVTNDAGSPATGF
-438 TLKVNNEENAVTIT
+438 TLDAENATLTVNETDPASVGT
-452 YGDSITF
+452 YTVKASAKGEESRGEATATF
-459 TDGNGIAIG
+459 TI
-468 GGNPSDVVIYY
+468 NP
-479 KTTDESTGTVYDSTS
+479 K
-494 TQLNVGA
+494 
-501 YTFWAV
+501 
-507 RSADDNHEAATS
+507 
-519 NEVVVTIVP
+519 
-528 RTVTNP
+528 TVTNP
-534 ALTIEGFAKGS
+534 TLTVVGFGKGQAKGS
-545 RKSDL
+545 L
-550 TFTNVTANLET
+550 TFKDVTGGLAVPN
-561 PTGYNCYEG
+561 GYRCYKG
-570 TEATGNP
+570 TEATGTP
-577 DNAGNFKVG
+577 DHEGNFEAG
-586 TTYSIAITLHPAA
+586 TTYTIAITLNPAE

-608 GYLTVTINGGEE
+608 GSVAVTINGEE

-657 LSATYGDKLL
+657 LNATYGDKLL

-732 KQITFTKSDYEW
+732 KQITFTKSDYKWRASNNENPTEV
-744 KSINDDPYTL
+744 KDDGEIVFT
-754 DDYKAMCFQYDKNE
+754 YDGKE
-768 HGIEP
+768 HGIEAY
-773 TCTNNDISDLVE
+773 CENSAIADDVE
-785 FEVSSNNKSTNVI
+785 IVYDSGERSFVSSKGS
-798 AATVTAK
+798 TVTAH
-805 VLLKDKYAKNYK
+805 VEVKDKKNYEL
-817 FDKDNTNIQSATLKV
+817 DGDPNIQSGFIRI

-868 VLNDTNNKYWMRT
+868 VLNDANNKYWMRT

-926 LGLKVNNYETINPG
+926 LGLKVNNYETTNPG
-940 VEEIAG
+940 VEGIANK
-946 GEDKLFILKLTV
+946 EEKLFILKLNV

-965 AGLEVFGIPKT
+965 AGLEVFGIPET

-1016 DDDEG
+1016 DDDNG
-1021 LAAKGVGTATITC
+1021 LVAKGVGTAKITVE
-1034 TYESDT
+1034 YDSDT
-1040 TFATK
+1040 TYDK
-1045 TFTINV
+1045 EEFTIEV
-1051 TPKGLTANVSHDPIT
+1051 TPKPLTAAVSHAPIT
-1066 YGDAAPTTGYSV
+1066 YGDPAPT
-1078 EFEGLVNNNEIAE
+1078 EG
-1091 DAYTVDTEYT
+1091 YTVTFNGLLTGDVLADTDYTVGTEYK
-1101 KGCKVDNYKF
+1101 KGDKVGNYKF
-1111 TCVLDTD
+1111 TFELNTAV
-1118 KIKNYTIGNVTGEL
+1118 KNYKIDTVTGAL

-1143 VTINNPTDKT
+1143 VTINDPTDKT

-1165 KDSEAKLTV
+1165 KDSDAELTV

-1221 NIPSVTYDTKAHTP
+1221 NIPSVTYNTRAHTP
-1235 EVTVTF
+1235 DVTVTF
-1241 NGSKLTDA
+1241 EGSTLEAGK
-1249 DYTVSY
+1249 DYGVAYTNN
-1255 SEDCINAGTATVTVT
+1255 INAGTATVTVT

-1484 KLETSGKTLADA
+1484 LIETSGKTLADA

-1562 TGSFNFHDVSRLD
+1562 TGSFNFHDVSRFD

-1695 AYNYNAILWAYDNR
+1695 AYNYDAILWAYDNR

>member
-1 MKNKIKRVCALLLA
+1 
-15 IMMLMTTLSANVF
+15 MMLMSTLSLNVF
-28 AGTIFT
+28 AGSVIP
-34 GTKEDTIYL
+34 GTKDEKIHLGWKYF
-43 SWQYYEYD
+43 EYD
-51 KTNKSYTAVSALE
+51 EDNEAAGAAVQALE
-64 EGKTYA
+64 AGKTYCV
-70 ARLMFHNNP
+70 RLAFFDNP
-79 ADEEQTIVGA
+79 SDENSTVTGATISVR
-89 SLHTEYDVE
+89 YDAE
-98 VVNIPD
+98 AVNIPD
-104 AGEAT
+104 TGEAT
-109 KRSVFCKLAASFT
+109 VNSVFYEYQGTFI
-122 PNNDGNGLLIAT
+122 PNNDGNGLLTITLAT
-134 YATADGFWDDGDIVT
+134 TSGIRTNRGKLVTAGN
-149 DGYFFEARF
+149 FFEAVF
-158 TAKKAAT
+158 EAKKT
-165 SEELKTLFK
+165 VTEDELKTLFHLG
-174 VSNESRMFDV
+174 SETNMIFDV
-184 NKRSFTIVECPAFV
+184 NEKDFTIVECPAFT

-224 YIDENGNATAVSGIT
+224 YIDENGNVTAVSDFT

-468 GGNPSDVVIYY
+468 GVNPSDVVIYY

-519 NEVVVTIVP
+519 NEVVVTIVSRP
-528 RTVTNP
+528 ITNP
-534 ALTIEGFAKGS
+534 VVTITNFVKGEKAFDLDVDTTTPGLRVGYSCYDPDGNRLGSTDKFKADTTYTIEIGLEAYENYVIDTTQK
-545 RKSDL
+545 L
-550 TFTNVTANLET
+550 T
-561 PTGYNCYEG
+561 Y
-570 TEATGNP
+570 
-577 DNAGNFKVG
+577 
-586 TTYSIAITLHPAA
+586 
-599 NYAFDELDP
+599 
-608 GYLTVTINGGEE
+608 TINGGESLTADIVE
-620 QEAKIEKG
+620 GI
-628 PEFNGVSEYQAVV
+628 PVNGVTTYKAVV
-641 TATTAD
+641 TATTAG
-647 KDEPTLDLKD
+647 KDTLAVLLTPDTTPNAHYGMKLSD
-657 LSATYGDKLL
+657 LSFTGGAVIVAGDANKTPVDGHFEWVNPNEDVGDPTVYDGTSEPYGRAFAAKFVPTDSENYAELSLNVRVHVHKATISIADIKDWDYTEAFQYDGTEHKVELVIPADLQGKIKVDYENNTATDVNTYKAAATISAVDDAHYAIYESVTTRELDWAIVKGDLAPTDAEKSVLFGTKEVTVTPADFGLTQDGIKIEVTHAGNSLITDYLPSDDMRSVTFMLRDTDKTDAANNASDTATLKFSSANYNETSGNTLTIKIINKRTDTEKLQIDVPATVTYGDTVTPSVGESKPAGAGDVTFKFFDKDNHEVLTT
-667 NLKLDSCSASF
+667 A
-678 NGQPVEGTFAWA
+678 QPF
-690 DEYNA
+690 
-695 ETPVGDAGEQTFN
+695 DAGTYKVTASCESESTIYTAEATFTVEPREIEAKDVAFDKELTYTGNELTQTVTVTVN
-708 VVFTPAQQEVYATV
+708 GKTLTVGKDYTVSGLTGTEPGSYPVTV
-722 TGTVKVNVAK
+722 TGTGNYTGKV
-732 KQITFTKSDYEW
+732 TKSFTISKAQISSAAITYDAGPYGYTGKEW
-744 KSINDDPYTL
+744 KPEVAVSFNDAALTADTDYTVSYENNIN
-754 DDYKAMCFQYDKNE
+754 A
-768 HGIEP
+768 G
-773 TCTNNDISDLVE
+773 
-785 FEVSSNNKSTNVI
+785 
-798 AATVTAK
+798 TAK
-805 VLLKDKYAKNYK
+805 III
-817 FDKDNTNIQSATLKV
+817 TGI
-832 LPIVVNYDGE
+832 
-842 YAHSVEVCYTTSSV
+842 
-856 DIPLSAFGLPDE
+856 
-868 VLNDTNNKYWMRT
+868 
-881 DAVVAGDVDVISGT
+881 GDHFT
-895 PTSFDEANRTLTL
+895 
-908 NLKSSLTKD
+908 
-917 DAGKTASVT
+917 
-926 LGLKVNNYETINPG
+926 
-940 VEEIAG
+940 
-946 GEDKLFILKLTV
+946 
-958 KIIEKED
+958 
-965 AGLEVFGIPKT
+965 
-976 MVYGDTVRAGSPDGY
+976 GS
-991 YYTVKKEGK
+991 TE
-1000 NATFSAM
+1000 
-1007 ISDTAVVAF
+1007 
-1016 DDDEG
+1016 
-1021 LAAKGVGTATITC
+1021 
-1034 TYESDT
+1034 
-1040 TFATK
+1040 K
-1045 TFTINV
+1045 TFTINSAEISGC
-1051 TPKGLTANVSHDPIT
+1051 TFAPIA
-1066 YGDAAPTTGYSV
+1066 D
-1078 EFEGLVNNNEIAE
+1078 
-1091 DAYTVDTEYT
+1091 
-1101 KGCKVDNYKF
+1101 
-1111 TCVLDTD
+1111 
-1118 KIKNYTIGNVTGEL
+1118 
-1132 VVNPKSIAAPS
+1132 
-1143 VTINNPTDKT
+1143 
-1153 YTGSPCVQGVSV
+1153 
-1165 KDSEAKLTV
+1165 
-1174 DDISVTYE
+1174 VTY
-1182 NNINVGTATIIYTG
+1182 N
-1196 KNNYTGEIRK
+1196 
-1206 NFKITEASITDDMIA
+1206 
-1221 NIPSVTYDTKAHTP
+1221 TKAHTP
-1235 EVTVTF
+1235 EVTVAISGRTLEAD
-1241 NGSKLTDA
+1241 K

-1255 SEDCINAGTATVTVT
+1255 ASNINAGTATVTVT

-1529 TPNDTHNYTIL
+1529 TPADTHNYTIL

-1562 TGSFNFHDVSRLD
+1562 TGSFNFHDVSRFD

-1674 YRAASAAKP
+1674 YRAASAAK
-1683 STFNPFTDVKTT
+1683 SNTFNPFTDVKTT
-1695 AYNYNAILWAYDNR
+1695 AYNYDAILWAYDNR

>member
-1 MKNKIKRVCALLLA
+1 MKRNIALLLIA
-15 IMMLMTTLSANVF
+15 ALLASFLVLPVSAAEIPEIKLSVVPFTEDAEN
-28 AGTIFT
+28 GTIIE
-34 GTKEDTIYL
+34 GTAKET
-43 SWQYYEYD
+43 YEAGD
-51 KTNKSYTAVSALE
+51 AVAC
-64 EGKTYA
+64 K
-70 ARLMFHNNP
+70 
-79 ADEEQTIVGA
+79 
-89 SLHTEYDVE
+89 VE
-98 VVNIPD
+98 FV
-104 AGEAT
+104 
-109 KRSVFCKLAASFT
+109 
-122 PNNDGNGLLIAT
+122 NNDVVRWLNTFAIELMYDNTKLSL
-134 YATADGFWDDGDIVT
+134 YSFP
-149 DGYFFEARF
+149 
-158 TAKKAAT
+158 
-165 SEELKTLFK
+165 SE
-174 VSNESRMFDV
+174 
-184 NKRSFTIVECPAFV
+184 
-198 ARVKDGAADFFPTTT
+198 
-213 AAKIAENLVGE
+213 
-224 YIDENGNATAVSGIT
+224 DE
-239 VTLPATG
+239 
-246 LVEGKNVVTASYNG
+246 
-260 YTCDVTITVKPDTMT
+260 
-275 GISITHEP
+275 
-283 NMSYNSGDKLNL
+283 
-295 TGLVVSAQYASGN
+295 
-308 TVELGSGV
+308 
-316 YATDPAK
+316 
-323 NTELTVAEHNG
+323 
-334 KRITVTVGSFTAETT
+334 
-349 GVLTVSPAN
+349 
-358 ISGAS
+358 
-363 IEDVGPFEYTGEQIK
+363 EDVGPLVNELGGLSTPAAKPDEGHYPFAIALTPGQRVAANATKTVAYILFKISGEAESGNLTFTVDKDSNRNQISG
-378 PEPAVS
+378 S
-384 LNGKELVK
+384 LNKGGEAENFTEIDFSDIAVEAPVIGVAPTIDSVK
-392 DTDYTLSYDNNT
+392 VDPDSAEYASGDVLTLSAT
-404 NVTTEAK
+404 SK
-411 VIVTAAGT
+411 AGSNIT
-419 EYTGSAEKT
+419 SLVT
-428 FEITKATGKL
+428 FEVTNDAGSPATGF
-438 TLKVNNEENAVTIT
+438 TLDAENATLTVNETDPASVGT
-452 YGDSITF
+452 YTVKASAKGEESRGEATATF
-459 TDGNGIAIG
+459 TI
-468 GGNPSDVVIYY
+468 NP
-479 KTTDESTGTVYDSTS
+479 KK
-494 TQLNVGA
+494 
-501 YTFWAV
+501 
-507 RSADDNHEAATS
+507 
-519 NEVVVTIVP
+519 
-528 RTVTNP
+528 VTNP
-534 ALTIEGFAKGS
+534 TLTVVGFGKGQAKGF
-545 RKSDL
+545 L
-550 TFTNVTANLET
+550 TFKDVTGGLAVPN
-561 PTGYNCYEG
+561 GYRCYKG
-570 TEATGNP
+570 AEATGNP
-577 DNAGNFKVG
+577 DHEGNFEAG
-586 TTYSIAITLHPAA
+586 TTYTIAITLHPAA

-608 GYLTVTINGGEE
+608 GSVAVTINGAV
-620 QEAKIEKG
+620 QQAKIEKG
-628 PEFNGVSEYQAVV
+628 EEYNGVSEYQAVV

-842 YAHSVEVCYTTSSV
+842 YVHSVEVCYTTSSV
-856 DIPLSAFGLPDE
+856 NIPLSAFGLPDE

-940 VEEIAG
+940 VEKIAG
-946 GEDKLFILKLTV
+946 GEDKLFILKLNV

-965 AGLEVFGIPKT
+965 AGLEVFGIPET
-976 MVYGDTVRAGSPDGY
+976 MAYGDTVRAGYPDGY
-991 YYTVKKEGK
+991 YHTVKKEGR
-1000 NATFSAM
+1000 NATFSAR

-1016 DDDEG
+1016 DNDEG

-1078 EFEGLVNNNEIAE
+1078 EFEGLVNNDEIAE

-1165 KDSEAKLTV
+1165 KDSEAKLTF

-1221 NIPSVTYDTKAHTP
+1221 NIPSVTYNTRAHTP
-1235 EVTVTF
+1235 DVTVTF
-1241 NGSKLTDA
+1241 EGSTLEAGK
-1249 DYTVSY
+1249 DYDVAYTNN
-1255 SEDCINAGTATVTVT
+1255 INAGTATVTVT

-1349 NKITFRLKNEVGA
+1349 NKITFKLKNEVGA

-1529 TPNDTHNYTIL
+1529 TPNDTHNYAIL

-1656 TTFGP
+1656 NTFGP

-1683 STFNPFTDVKTT
+1683 NTFNPFADVKTT
-1695 AYNYNAILWAYDNR
+1695 AYNYDAILWAYDNR